1 MLDWMKKL
9 FNKEEEQTAM
19 NKEVPKQIESQ
30 PKIPRVNHYTE
41 AREAQMASRNA
52 GKCRFPLIPDD
63 GFDEDDV
70 REQPRFEEQHVQSG
84 VYEDQPTQRGIKVE
98 RSRRPYVEKVV
109 ATYEEPEVQYEPD
122 PEPVVKKVSVPSQES
137 SRRPFRPTE
146 MISPIYGYNR
156 PSVEKKVEKQEEEKE
171 REDLEISVEG
181 KSVVDAWLEKKGYT
195 LSAFSEGQTT
205 TPSSSGRA
213 GNQQEEQ
220 NHSKKEEKSV
230 VDQWLEKN
238 GYEIERQEPVVEEK
252 EVVQEINTPQE
263 VSADEFLHKTI
274 AERTEDAGKE
284 KDVVVSNENSLQ
296 EELVDSQVEH
306 EDTILAEEM
315 KCNTEIEKQT
325 SEESVIVKAEEK
337 LEETIIVE
345 IPEEFAEIAETEEP
359 EVEVTAETEESEEV
373 EVTAETEE
381 SEEVEVIAEA
391 EESEEVEVTAETEE
405 SEEVEVTAETEESEE
420 VEVTAEAEES
430 EEVEVTAETEEF
442 EEVKVIA
449 EAEESEEAEVTTE
462 TEESEEVEEIAET
475 EESEEVEEIAEAEE
489 SEEVEVIAEAE
500 ESEEVEVTT
509 ETEESEEVE
518 VTAETEESEEVEVTA
533 EAEESEEVEVTAET
547 EEFEEVKVI
556 AEAEESEEAEVTTE
570 TEESEEVEEI
580 AETEE
585 SEEVE
590 EIAEAEESEEV
601 EVIAEA
607 EESEEVEVT
616 TETEESEEVEVTAE
630 TEESEEVEVTAEAEE
645 SEEVEVTAE
654 TEEFEEV
661 KVIAE
666 AEESEEVE
674 EIAEA
679 EESEVEAFV
688 ELEETQPEMVLDE
701 AIEQKSEF
709 IHVAEADEQTK
720 KDVQSFANVLI
731 AETEENKLVVEE
743 ALVAEEQPVVEEAPI
758 AEGKPVVEEAPVA
771 EEQLVVEEALVAE
784 EQPVVEEAPIA
795 EGKSVVEEAPVAEE
809 QLVVEET
816 TIAEEKPV
824 VPKEEPKREKKRH
837 VPFNVVM
844 LKQDRTRLMERHAAR
859 TSVMQ
864 PSMGERVENKPVH
877 QVEESPVQQVVVE
890 SRVEEQPVKQVVVDP
905 QVEEQP
911 MQQVVVE
918 PQVEEQPMQQVVVE
932 PQVKEQPMQQVVVEP
947 QVEVQPMQQVVVEP
961 QVKEQPMQQVV
972 VEPQVKEQ
980 PMQQVVVEPQVEE
993 QLGQQM
999 VVESQV
1005 EEKPMQQVVVE
1016 QVQKP
1021 ISSTEVQEKAYVV
1034 NQRENDMRNVLQTP
1048 PTYTVPPLALL
1059 SIPRQAA
1066 LDNKEWLEEQKEL
1079 LDTTFNNF
1087 HVGAHVINVSQGPAV
1102 TRFEVQPDPGVK
1114 VNKITNLSDDIK
1126 LSLAAKD
1133 IRIEA
1138 PIPGKSAIGIE
1149 VPNKESKP
1157 VFLREILRSPVFTK
1171 SESPLTVALG
1181 LDISGDPIVTDI
1193 RKMPHGLIAG
1203 ATGSGKSVC
1212 INAILTSILYKAKP
1226 HEVKLMLI
1234 DPKMVEL
1241 APYNSVPHLVAPV
1254 ITDVKAATAALKWAV
1269 EEMERRYELFAHAG
1283 ARDLTRYNT
1292 IVSEREI
1299 PGETLPYIVIVIDE
1313 LADLMMVAPGDV
1325 EEAICRIA
1333 QKARACG
1340 IHLLVATQRPS
1351 VDVITGLIKSN
1362 IPTRIA
1368 FTVSS
1373 QVDSRTIIDIGGAEK
1388 LLGRGDML
1396 FLGNG
1401 TSKPV
1406 RVQGVYVSDDEIE
1419 KTVDHVKKQMKP
1431 NYLFQQEDLLAK
1443 TEQSESEDELF
1454 FDACQFV
1461 VEQGGASTSSVQ
1473 RKFRI
1478 GYNRAA
1484 RLIEEM
1490 ESQGIISEARGT
1502 KPRDVLISEDEFAAM
1517 QETNV

>member
-1 MLDWMKKL
+1 M
-9 FNKEEEQTAM
+9 
-19 NKEVPKQIESQ
+19 
-30 PKIPRVNHYTE
+30 TE
-41 AREAQMASRNA
+41 AEETEA
-52 GKCRFPLIPDD
+52 
-63 GFDEDDV
+63 
-70 REQPRFEEQHVQSG
+70 EET
-84 VYEDQPTQRGIKVE
+84 E
-98 RSRRPYVEKVV
+98 
-109 ATYEEPEVQYEPD
+109 AEE
-122 PEPVVKKVSVPSQES
+122 
-137 SRRPFRPTE
+137 TE
-146 MISPIYGYNR
+146 
-156 PSVEKKVEKQEEEKE
+156 
-171 REDLEISVEG
+171 
-181 KSVVDAWLEKKGYT
+181 A
-195 LSAFSEGQTT
+195 
-205 TPSSSGRA
+205 
-213 GNQQEEQ
+213 
-220 NHSKKEEKSV
+220 
-230 VDQWLEKN
+230 
-238 GYEIERQEPVVEEK
+238 PVVETF
-252 EVVQEINTPQE
+252 V
-263 VSADEFLHKTI
+263 A
-274 AERTEDAGKE
+274 
-284 KDVVVSNENSLQ
+284 
-296 EELVDSQVEH
+296 
-306 EDTILAEEM
+306 
-315 KCNTEIEKQT
+315 
-325 SEESVIVKAEEK
+325 
-337 LEETIIVE
+337 LEEIQQE
-345 IPEEFAEIAETEEP
+345 D
-359 EVEVTAETEESEEV
+359 EV
-373 EVTAETEE
+373 
-381 SEEVEVIAEA
+381 
-391 EESEEVEVTAETEE
+391 
-405 SEEVEVTAETEESEE
+405 
-420 VEVTAEAEES
+420 
-430 EEVEVTAETEEF
+430 
-442 EEVKVIA
+442 
-449 EAEESEEAEVTTE
+449 
-462 TEESEEVEEIAET
+462 
-475 EESEEVEEIAEAEE
+475 
-489 SEEVEVIAEAE
+489 
-500 ESEEVEVTT
+500 
-509 ETEESEEVE
+509 
-518 VTAETEESEEVEVTA
+518 
-533 EAEESEEVEVTAET
+533 
-547 EEFEEVKVI
+547 
-556 AEAEESEEAEVTTE
+556 
-570 TEESEEVEEI
+570 
-580 AETEE
+580 
-585 SEEVE
+585 
-590 EIAEAEESEEV
+590 
-601 EVIAEA
+601 
-607 EESEEVEVT
+607 
-616 TETEESEEVEVTAE
+616 
-630 TEESEEVEVTAEAEE
+630 
-645 SEEVEVTAE
+645 
-654 TEEFEEV
+654 
-661 KVIAE
+661 
-666 AEESEEVE
+666 
-674 EIAEA
+674 
-679 EESEVEAFV
+679 
-688 ELEETQPEMVLDE
+688 
-701 AIEQKSEF
+701 IEQKSEF

-720 KDVQSFANVLI
+720 NDVQSFANVLI
-731 AETEENKLVVEE
+731 AETEENRRVVEE
-743 ALVAEEQPVVEEAPI
+743 ASVAEEQ
-758 AEGKPVVEEAPVA
+758 
-771 EEQLVVEEALVAE
+771 
-784 EQPVVEEAPIA
+784 
-795 EGKSVVEEAPVAEE
+795 SVVEEAPVAEE
-809 QLVVEET
+809 Q
-816 TIAEEKPV
+816 PV
-824 VPKEEPKREKKRH
+824 VQKEEPKREKKRH

-859 TSVMQ
+859 TKAMQ
-864 PSMGERVENKPVH
+864 PSVDVRVENKPV
-877 QVEESPVQQVVVE
+877 QQEVVE
-890 SRVEEQPVKQVVVDP
+890 PQVEEQPVQQEVVEP

-918 PQVEEQPMQQVVVE
+918 PQVEEQP
-932 PQVKEQPMQQVVVEP
+932 
-947 QVEVQPMQQVVVEP
+947 VQRV
-961 QVKEQPMQQVV
+961 
-972 VEPQVKEQ
+972 
-980 PMQQVVVEPQVEE
+980 
-993 QLGQQM
+993 

-1005 EEKPMQQVVVE
+1005 EQPIQQVVVE

-1021 ISSTEVQEKAYVV
+1021 ISSTEVKEKAYVV
-1034 NQRENDMRNVLQTP
+1034 NQRENDMRNVLHTP

-1059 SIPRQAA
+1059 SIPQQTA
-1066 LDNKEWLEEQKEL
+1066 LDNTEWLEEQKEL

-1406 RVQGVYVSDDEIE
+1406 RIQGVYVSDDEIE
-1419 KTVDHVKKQMKP
+1419 KTVDHVRKQMKP
-1431 NYLFQQEDLLAK
+1431 NYLFKQEDLLAK
-1443 TEQSESEDELF
+1443 TEQAESEDELF

-1490 ESQGIISEARGT
+1490 ESQGIISEGRGT

>member
-1 MLDWMKKL
+1 
-9 FNKEEEQTAM
+9 
-19 NKEVPKQIESQ
+19 
-30 PKIPRVNHYTE
+30 
-41 AREAQMASRNA
+41 
-52 GKCRFPLIPDD
+52 
-63 GFDEDDV
+63 
-70 REQPRFEEQHVQSG
+70 
-84 VYEDQPTQRGIKVE
+84 
-98 RSRRPYVEKVV
+98 
-109 ATYEEPEVQYEPD
+109 
-122 PEPVVKKVSVPSQES
+122 
-137 SRRPFRPTE
+137 
-146 MISPIYGYNR
+146 
-156 PSVEKKVEKQEEEKE
+156 
-171 REDLEISVEG
+171 
-181 KSVVDAWLEKKGYT
+181 
-195 LSAFSEGQTT
+195 
-205 TPSSSGRA
+205 
-213 GNQQEEQ
+213 
-220 NHSKKEEKSV
+220 
-230 VDQWLEKN
+230 
-238 GYEIERQEPVVEEK
+238 
-252 EVVQEINTPQE
+252 
-263 VSADEFLHKTI
+263 
-274 AERTEDAGKE
+274 
-284 KDVVVSNENSLQ
+284 
-296 EELVDSQVEH
+296 
-306 EDTILAEEM
+306 
-315 KCNTEIEKQT
+315 
-325 SEESVIVKAEEK
+325 
-337 LEETIIVE
+337 
-345 IPEEFAEIAETEEP
+345 
-359 EVEVTAETEESEEV
+359 
-373 EVTAETEE
+373 

-391 EESEEVEVTAETEE
+391 EESEEVEV
-405 SEEVEVTAETEESEE
+405 
-420 VEVTAEAEES
+420 
-430 EEVEVTAETEEF
+430 
-442 EEVKVIA
+442 
-449 EAEESEEAEVTTE
+449 
-462 TEESEEVEEIAET
+462 IAET
-475 EESEEVEEIAEAEE
+475 EEL
-489 SEEVEVIAEAE
+489 EEVEVIAE
-500 ESEEVEVTT
+500 
-509 ETEESEEVE
+509 TEEL
-518 VTAETEESEEVEVTA
+518 
-533 EAEESEEVEVTAET
+533 
-547 EEFEEVKVI
+547 
-556 AEAEESEEAEVTTE
+556 
-570 TEESEEVEEI
+570 
-580 AETEE
+580 
-585 SEEVE
+585 
-590 EIAEAEESEEV
+590 EEV
-601 EVIAEA
+601 EVIAET
-607 EESEEVEVT
+607 EELEEVEVIA
-616 TETEESEEVEVTAE
+616 ETEELEEVEVIAE
-630 TEESEEVEVTAEAEE
+630 TEELEEVEVIAETEE
-645 SEEVEVTAE
+645 LEEVEVIAE
-654 TEEFEEV
+654 TKAPVVETFV
-661 KVIAE
+661 AL
-666 AEESEEVE
+666 E
-674 EIAEA
+674 EIQQED
-679 EESEVEAFV
+679 EV
-688 ELEETQPEMVLDE
+688 
-701 AIEQKSEF
+701 IEQNSEF

-720 KDVQSFANVLI
+720 NDVQSFANVLI
-731 AETEENKLVVEE
+731 AETEENKRVEEEAPVVEE
-743 ALVAEEQPVVEEAPI
+743 QSVEEEVPVVQEQPVV
-758 AEGKPVVEEAPVA
+758 K
-771 EEQLVVEEALVAE
+771 
-784 EQPVVEEAPIA
+784 
-795 EGKSVVEEAPVAEE
+795 
-809 QLVVEET
+809 
-816 TIAEEKPV
+816 
-824 VPKEEPKREKKRH
+824 KEEPKREKKRH

-859 TSVMQ
+859 ANAMQ
-864 PSMGERVENKPVH
+864 PSANVRVENKPVQQEVAEPQVEEQPMQQVVVES
-877 QVEESPVQQVVVE
+877 QVEESPVQQVVAEPQVE
-890 SRVEEQPVKQVVVDP
+890 ESPVQQAVAEPQVEEQPMQQVVAEP

-918 PQVEEQPMQQVVVE
+918 PQVEESPVQQAVAE
-932 PQVKEQPMQQVVVEP
+932 PQVEEQPMQQVVAEP
-947 QVEVQPMQQVVVEP
+947 QVE
-961 QVKEQPMQQVV
+961 EQPMQQVV
-972 VEPQVKEQ
+972 AEPQVEEQ
-980 PMQQVVVEPQVEE
+980 PMQQVVAEPQVEE
-993 QLGQQM
+993 Q
-999 VVESQV
+999 
-1005 EEKPMQQVVVE
+1005 PMQQVVVE
-1016 QVQKP
+1016 QVQKS
-1021 ISSTEVQEKAYVV
+1021 ISSTEPKEKAYVV
-1034 NQRENDMRNVLQTP
+1034 NQRENDMRNVLHTP

-1059 SIPRQAA
+1059 SIPQQSA
-1066 LDNKEWLEEQKEL
+1066 LDNTEWLDEQKEL

-1269 EEMERRYELFAHAG
+1269 DEMERRYELFAHAG

-1292 IVSEREI
+1292 IVSERDI

-1419 KTVDHVKKQMKP
+1419 KTVDHVRKQMKP
-1431 NYLFQQEDLLAK
+1431 NYLFKQEDLLAK
-1443 TEQSESEDELF
+1443 TEQAESEDELF

>member
-19 NKEVPKQIESQ
+19 NKEVQKQVESQ

-52 GKCRFPLIPDD
+52 GKCRFPLVPDN
-63 GFDEDDV
+63 GFDEEDV
-70 REQPRFEEQHVQSG
+70 IETGRFEEQPVQAVTYKES
-84 VYEDQPTQRGIKVE
+84 PIQRGIKVE
-98 RSRRPYVEKVV
+98 RSRRQYVEKVV
-109 ATYEEPEVQYEPD
+109 STYEEPEMQYEPER
-122 PEPVVKKVSVPSQES
+122 EPVVKKASTPAQES
-137 SRRPFRPTE
+137 NRRPFRPTE

-156 PSVEKKVEKQEEEKE
+156 PSVEKKEEKQEEVKE

-195 LSAFSEGQTT
+195 LSDFSEGQAPT
-205 TPSSSGRA
+205 SSSHERVDEQD
-213 GNQQEEQ
+213 QQ
-220 NHSKKEEKSV
+220 SKKEEKSV

-238 GYEIERQEPVVEEK
+238 GYEIERQEPIVEEK
-252 EVVQEINTPQE
+252 EVAQEMSAPQE
-263 VSADEFLHKTI
+263 VPAAELLHETI
-274 AERTEDAGKE
+274 AERMEDAKQE
-284 KDVVVSNENSLQ
+284 KDVVVENVLQTESLA
-296 EELVDSQVEH
+296 SKVEH
-306 EDTILAEEM
+306 EDTILSEEM
-315 KCNTEIEKQT
+315 KRNTEIDQPTIEVEKQAP
-325 SEESVIVKAEEK
+325 EESVIVKAEEK

-345 IPEEFAEIAETEEP
+345 IPEEFEEVDVITETEESE
-359 EVEVTAETEESEEV
+359 EVEVIAEAEESEEVEVEVIAETEESEEV
-373 EVTAETEE
+373 EVIAETEESEEVEVIAETEE

-391 EESEEVEVTAETEE
+391 EESEEVEVIAETEE
-405 SEEVEVTAETEESEE
+405 SEEVEVIAETEESEE
-420 VEVTAEAEES
+420 VEV
-430 EEVEVTAETEEF
+430 
-442 EEVKVIA
+442 
-449 EAEESEEAEVTTE
+449 
-462 TEESEEVEEIAET
+462 IAET
-475 EESEEVEEIAEAEE
+475 EESEEVEVIAEAEE

-500 ESEEVEVTT
+500 ESEEVEVI
-509 ETEESEEVE
+509 
-518 VTAETEESEEVEVTA
+518 AETKA
-533 EAEESEEVEVTAET
+533 P
-547 EEFEEVKVI
+547 
-556 AEAEESEEAEVTTE
+556 EEAEPV
-570 TEESEEVEEI
+570 V
-580 AETEE
+580 
-585 SEEVE
+585 
-590 EIAEAEESEEV
+590 
-601 EVIAEA
+601 
-607 EESEEVEVT
+607 
-616 TETEESEEVEVTAE
+616 
-630 TEESEEVEVTAEAEE
+630 
-645 SEEVEVTAE
+645 
-654 TEEFEEV
+654 
-661 KVIAE
+661 
-666 AEESEEVE
+666 
-674 EIAEA
+674 
-679 EESEVEAFV
+679 
-688 ELEETQPEMVLDE
+688 LEETQQEMVLNE
-701 AIEQKSEF
+701 AIEQKNEF

-720 KDVQSFANVLI
+720 KDVQSFADVLI
-731 AETEENKLVVEE
+731 AEEAAIEEEQSVVEE
-743 ALVAEEQPVVEEAPI
+743 AVIEEEQPVVEEAVI
-758 AEGKPVVEEAPVA
+758 E
-771 EEQLVVEEALVAE
+771 E
-784 EQPVVEEAPIA
+784 EQPVVEEAVIEEEQPVVEEAVIEEAVIEEEQPVA
-795 EGKSVVEEAPVAEE
+795 EETPVVEEPPVVEEAAIEEEQSVVEETPVVEEQRVVEETVIEEEQPVAEE
-809 QLVVEET
+809 TPV
-816 TIAEEKPV
+816 AEEPPV
-824 VPKEEPKREKKRH
+824 VQKEEPKREKKRH

-844 LKQDRTRLMERHAAR
+844 LKQDRARLVERHAAR
-859 TSVMQ
+859 TNAMQ
-864 PSMGERVENKPVH
+864 PSMKERVENKPVH
-877 QVEESPVQQVVVE
+877 
-890 SRVEEQPVKQVVVDP
+890 

-932 PQVKEQPMQQVVVEP
+932 PQVEEQPMQQVA
-947 QVEVQPMQQVVVEP
+947 
-961 QVKEQPMQQVV
+961 
-972 VEPQVKEQ
+972 
-980 PMQQVVVEPQVEE
+980 VEPQVEE
-993 QLGQQM
+993 RP
-999 VVESQV
+999 V
-1005 EEKPMQQVVVE
+1005 QQVVAE
-1016 QVQKP
+1016 SQQVQKP
-1021 ISSTEVQEKAYVV
+1021 ISSTEVEEKAYVV
-1034 NQRENDMRNVLQTP
+1034 NQRENDVRNVLQTP
-1048 PTYTVPPLALL
+1048 PTYTIPSLTLL
-1059 SIPRQAA
+1059 SIPQQAA
-1066 LDNKEWLEEQKEL
+1066 LDNTEWLEEQKEL

-1431 NYLFQQEDLLAK
+1431 NYLFKQEDLLAK
-1443 TEQSESEDELF
+1443 TEQAESEDELF
-1454 FDACQFV
+1454 LDACQFV

-1490 ESQGIISEARGT
+1490 ESQGIISEGRGT

>member
-1 MLDWMKKL
+1 
-9 FNKEEEQTAM
+9 E
-19 NKEVPKQIESQ
+19 
-30 PKIPRVNHYTE
+30 
-41 AREAQMASRNA
+41 
-52 GKCRFPLIPDD
+52 
-63 GFDEDDV
+63 
-70 REQPRFEEQHVQSG
+70 
-84 VYEDQPTQRGIKVE
+84 
-98 RSRRPYVEKVV
+98 
-109 ATYEEPEVQYEPD
+109 
-122 PEPVVKKVSVPSQES
+122 
-137 SRRPFRPTE
+137 
-146 MISPIYGYNR
+146 
-156 PSVEKKVEKQEEEKE
+156 
-171 REDLEISVEG
+171 
-181 KSVVDAWLEKKGYT
+181 
-195 LSAFSEGQTT
+195 
-205 TPSSSGRA
+205 
-213 GNQQEEQ
+213 
-220 NHSKKEEKSV
+220 
-230 VDQWLEKN
+230 
-238 GYEIERQEPVVEEK
+238 
-252 EVVQEINTPQE
+252 
-263 VSADEFLHKTI
+263 
-274 AERTEDAGKE
+274 
-284 KDVVVSNENSLQ
+284 
-296 EELVDSQVEH
+296 
-306 EDTILAEEM
+306 
-315 KCNTEIEKQT
+315 
-325 SEESVIVKAEEK
+325 
-337 LEETIIVE
+337 
-345 IPEEFAEIAETEEP
+345 
-359 EVEVTAETEESEEV
+359 EVEVITETEESEEV
-373 EVTAETEE
+373 EVITETEE

-391 EESEEVEVTAETEE
+391 EESEEAE
-405 SEEVEVTAETEESEE
+405 
-420 VEVTAEAEES
+420 
-430 EEVEVTAETEEF
+430 
-442 EEVKVIA
+442 VIA
-449 EAEESEEAEVTTE
+449 EV
-462 TEESEEVEEIAET
+462 
-475 EESEEVEEIAEAEE
+475 EE

-500 ESEEVEVTT
+500 ESEE
-509 ETEESEEVE
+509 
-518 VTAETEESEEVEVTA
+518 A
-533 EAEESEEVEVTAET
+533 
-547 EEFEEVKVI
+547 
-556 AEAEESEEAEVTTE
+556 
-570 TEESEEVEEI
+570 
-580 AETEE
+580 
-585 SEEVE
+585 
-590 EIAEAEESEEV
+590 
-601 EVIAEA
+601 EVIAEINA
-607 EESEEVEVT
+607 PVVETFV
-616 TETEESEEVEVTAE
+616 AL
-630 TEESEEVEVTAEAEE
+630 
-645 SEEVEVTAE
+645 
-654 TEEFEEV
+654 
-661 KVIAE
+661 
-666 AEESEEVE
+666 E
-674 EIAEA
+674 EIQQE
-679 EESEVEAFV
+679 
-688 ELEETQPEMVLDE
+688 DE

-720 KDVQSFANVLI
+720 KDVQSFADVLI
-731 AETEENKLVVEE
+731 AE
-743 ALVAEEQPVVEEAPI
+743 EQ
-758 AEGKPVVEEAPVA
+758 PVVEEAPVA
-771 EEQLVVEEALVAE
+771 EEQ
-784 EQPVVEEAPIA
+784 Q
-795 EGKSVVEEAPVAEE
+795 VVEEAPVVEEQSVVEEQPVAEETLVAEE
-809 QLVVEET
+809 QRVVEEAPVVEEQSVVEEQPV
-816 TIAEEKPV
+816 AEETPV
-824 VPKEEPKREKKRH
+824 AEEQPLVQKEEPKREKKRH

-859 TSVMQ
+859 ANAMQ
-864 PSMGERVENKPVH
+864 PSANVRVENKPVQQEVAEP
-877 QVEESPVQQVVVE
+877 QVEEHSVQQEVAEPQVEEHSVQQVVAEPQVEEHLVQQVVAEPQVEERPVQQVVAE
-890 SRVEEQPVKQVVVDP
+890 P
-905 QVEEQP
+905 QVEERP
-911 MQQVVVE
+911 VQQVVAEPQVEEHPVQQVVAE
-918 PQVEEQPMQQVVVE
+918 PQVEEQPI
-932 PQVKEQPMQQVVVEP
+932 
-947 QVEVQPMQQVVVEP
+947 
-961 QVKEQPMQQVV
+961 
-972 VEPQVKEQ
+972 
-980 PMQQVVVEPQVEE
+980 
-993 QLGQQM
+993 
-999 VVESQV
+999 
-1005 EEKPMQQVVVE
+1005 QQVVVE

-1034 NQRENDMRNVLQTP
+1034 NQRENDMRNVLHTP

-1059 SIPRQAA
+1059 SIPQQSA
-1066 LDNKEWLEEQKEL
+1066 LDNTEWLEEQKEL

-1431 NYLFQQEDLLAK
+1431 NYLFKQEDLLAK
-1443 TEQSESEDELF
+1443 TEQAESEDELF
-1454 FDACQFV
+1454 FEACQFV

-1490 ESQGIISEARGT
+1490 QSQGIISEARGT

>member
-19 NKEVPKQIESQ
+19 NKEVPKQVESQ

-52 GKCRFPLIPDD
+52 GKCRFPLVPDN
-63 GFDEDDV
+63 GFDEEDV
-70 REQPRFEEQHVQSG
+70 IETGHFEEQPVQA
-84 VYEDQPTQRGIKVE
+84 VTYENEPIQRGIKVE
-98 RSRRPYVEKVV
+98 RSRRQYVEKVV
-109 ATYEEPEVQYEPD
+109 STYEEPEMQYEPER
-122 PEPVVKKVSVPSQES
+122 EPVVKKASTPAQES
-137 SRRPFRPTE
+137 NRRPFRPTE

-156 PSVEKKVEKQEEEKE
+156 PSVEKKEEKQEEVKE

-195 LSAFSEGQTT
+195 LSDFSEGQAQT
-205 TPSSSGRA
+205 SSSHRA
-213 GNQQEEQ
+213 ANEQGEQQYEE
-220 NHSKKEEKSV
+220 SKKEEKSV

-238 GYEIERQEPVVEEK
+238 GYEIERQEPIVEEK
-252 EVVQEINTPQE
+252 EVVQEMSAPQE
-263 VSADEFLHKTI
+263 VPAAELLHETI
-274 AERTEDAGKE
+274 AERMEGAKQE
-284 KDVVVSNENSLQ
+284 SDVVDKNILQ
-296 EELVDSQVEH
+296 EELVDSKVEH
-306 EDTILAEEM
+306 EDTILSEEI
-315 KCNTEIEKQT
+315 KRSTEIEQPTIEVEKQAP
-325 SEESVIVKAEEK
+325 EESVIVKAEEK
-337 LEETIIVE
+337 LEETIVVE
-345 IPEEFAEIAETEEP
+345 IPEEVEVIAEAEEP
-359 EVEVTAETEESEEV
+359 
-373 EVTAETEE
+373 
-381 SEEVEVIAEA
+381 EEVEVIAEA
-391 EESEEVEVTAETEE
+391 EESEEVEV
-405 SEEVEVTAETEESEE
+405 
-420 VEVTAEAEES
+420 
-430 EEVEVTAETEEF
+430 
-442 EEVKVIA
+442 
-449 EAEESEEAEVTTE
+449 
-462 TEESEEVEEIAET
+462 IAET
-475 EESEEVEEIAEAEE
+475 EEP
-489 SEEVEVIAEAE
+489 EEVEVIAEAE
-500 ESEEVEVTT
+500 ESEEVEV
-509 ETEESEEVE
+509 
-518 VTAETEESEEVEVTA
+518 
-533 EAEESEEVEVTAET
+533 
-547 EEFEEVKVI
+547 
-556 AEAEESEEAEVTTE
+556 
-570 TEESEEVEEI
+570 I

-585 SEEVE
+585 QEEVE
-590 EIAEAEESEEV
+590 VIAETEEPEEV

-607 EESEEVEVT
+607 EEPEEVEPV
-616 TETEESEEVEVTAE
+616 A
-630 TEESEEVEVTAEAEE
+630 
-645 SEEVEVTAE
+645 
-654 TEEFEEV
+654 
-661 KVIAE
+661 
-666 AEESEEVE
+666 
-674 EIAEA
+674 
-679 EESEVEAFV
+679 
-688 ELEETQPEMVLDE
+688 LEEMQQEMVLNE
-701 AIEQKSEF
+701 AIEQKNEF
-709 IHVAEADEQTK
+709 IHVAVADEQTE
-720 KDVQSFANVLI
+720 KDVQSFADVLI
-731 AETEENKLVVEE
+731 AEEQSVVEETPIVEEQPVAEEAPVVEEQSVVEETPVVEGQSVVEE
-743 ALVAEEQPVVEEAPI
+743 APVVEGQSVVEEAPI
-758 AEGKPVVEEAPVA
+758 AEEQPVAEETSVVEEQPVAEETSVVEEQPVAEEAPV
-771 EEQLVVEEALVAE
+771 VE
-784 EQPVVEEAPIA
+784 EQPVV
-795 EGKSVVEEAPVAEE
+795 
-809 QLVVEET
+809 Q
-816 TIAEEKPV
+816 
-824 VPKEEPKREKKRH
+824 KEEPKREKKRH

-844 LKQDRTRLMERHAAR
+844 LKQDRARLMERHASR
-859 TSVMQ
+859 TNVMQ
-864 PSMGERVENKPVH
+864 SSMSERVENKPVH
-877 QVEESPVQQVVVE
+877 QVEEQ
-890 SRVEEQPVKQVVVDP
+890 P
-905 QVEEQP
+905 QVEEKPMQQVIVEPQVEEKQMQQVVEPQVEEKP

-918 PQVEEQPMQQVVVE
+918 PQVEEQPMQQV
-932 PQVKEQPMQQVVVEP
+932 M
-947 QVEVQPMQQVVVEP
+947 
-961 QVKEQPMQQVV
+961 
-972 VEPQVKEQ
+972 
-980 PMQQVVVEPQVEE
+980 VEPQVEE
-993 QLGQQM
+993 QQMQQVM
-999 VVESQV
+999 VEPQV
-1005 EEKPMQQVVVE
+1005 EEAQPVQQVVAE

-1021 ISSTEVQEKAYVV
+1021 ISSTEVEEKAYVV
-1034 NQRENDMRNVLQTP
+1034 NQRENDVRNVLQTP
-1048 PTYTVPPLALL
+1048 PTYTIPPLTLL
-1059 SIPRQAA
+1059 SIPQQAA
-1066 LDNKEWLEEQKEL
+1066 LDNTEWLEEQKEL

-1431 NYLFQQEDLLAK
+1431 NYLFKQEDLLAK
-1443 TEQSESEDELF
+1443 TEQAESEDELF
-1454 FDACQFV
+1454 LDACQFV

-1490 ESQGIISEARGT
+1490 ESQGIISEGRGT

>member
-19 NKEVPKQIESQ
+19 NKEVPKQVESQ

-52 GKCRFPLIPDD
+52 GKCRFPLVPDN
-63 GFDEDDV
+63 GFDEEDV
-70 REQPRFEEQHVQSG
+70 IETGHFEEQPVRA
-84 VYEDQPTQRGIKVE
+84 VTYENQPVQRGIKVE
-98 RSRRPYVEKVV
+98 RSRRQYVEKVV
-109 ATYEEPEVQYEPD
+109 STYEEPEMQYEPER
-122 PEPVVKKVSVPSQES
+122 EPVVKKASAPSQES
-137 SRRPFRPTE
+137 NRRPFRPTE

-156 PSVEKKVEKQEEEKE
+156 PSVEKKEEKQEEVKE

-181 KSVVDAWLEKKGYT
+181 KSVVDAWLEKKGYK
-195 LSAFSEGQTT
+195 LSDFSEGQAPT
-205 TPSSSGRA
+205 SSSHRA
-213 GNQQEEQ
+213 ANQQGEQQYEE
-220 NHSKKEEKSV
+220 NKKEEKSV

-238 GYEIERQEPVVEEK
+238 GYEIERQVPLVEEK
-252 EVVQEINTPQE
+252 EVIQEMSTPQE
-263 VSADEFLHKTI
+263 VSADELLHKTV
-274 AERTEDAGKE
+274 ADQMESAKLE
-284 KDVVVSNENSLQ
+284 KDVVVLNENNLQ
-296 EELVDSQVEH
+296 EELVASKVEH
-306 EDTILAEEM
+306 EDTILSEEI
-315 KCNTEIEKQT
+315 KRNTEIKQPTIEVEKQAP
-325 SEESVIVKAEEK
+325 EESVIVKAEEK

-345 IPEEFAEIAETEEP
+345 IPEEVSKVEVIAETEELE
-359 EVEVTAETEESEEV
+359 EVVMETEAPEEV
-373 EVTAETEE
+373 EVIAEAKELEEVEVIAETEE

-391 EESEEVEVTAETEE
+391 EESEEAEVIAETEE
-405 SEEVEVTAETEESEE
+405 SEEVEV
-420 VEVTAEAEES
+420 
-430 EEVEVTAETEEF
+430 
-442 EEVKVIA
+442 
-449 EAEESEEAEVTTE
+449 
-462 TEESEEVEEIAET
+462 IAET
-475 EESEEVEEIAEAEE
+475 EE

-500 ESEEVEVTT
+500 ESEEAEVIT

-518 VTAETEESEEVEVTA
+518 VIAEAKESEEVEVIAEAKESEEVEVIAETEESEEVEV
-533 EAEESEEVEVTAET
+533 
-547 EEFEEVKVI
+547 
-556 AEAEESEEAEVTTE
+556 
-570 TEESEEVEEI
+570 I

-590 EIAEAEESEEV
+590 VIAEAKELEEVEVITETEESEEV

-607 EESEEVEVT
+607 EE
-616 TETEESEEVEVTAE
+616 TE
-630 TEESEEVEVTAEAEE
+630 
-645 SEEVEVTAE
+645 
-654 TEEFEEV
+654 
-661 KVIAE
+661 VIAE
-666 AEESEEVE
+666 TKAPVVETFVALE
-674 EIAEA
+674 EIQQE
-679 EESEVEAFV
+679 
-688 ELEETQPEMVLDE
+688 DE

-731 AETEENKLVVEE
+731 AETEENRRVVEE
-743 ALVAEEQPVVEEAPI
+743 AQVAEEQRVVEEAQVAEEQRVVEEAQVAEEQRVVEEAQVAEEQRVVEEAPVVEEQRVVEETPIAEEQPVV
-758 AEGKPVVEEAPVA
+758 
-771 EEQLVVEEALVAE
+771 Q
-784 EQPVVEEAPIA
+784 
-795 EGKSVVEEAPVAEE
+795 
-809 QLVVEET
+809 
-816 TIAEEKPV
+816 
-824 VPKEEPKREKKRH
+824 KEEPKREKKRH

-859 TSVMQ
+859 ANAMQ
-864 PSMGERVENKPVH
+864 PSANVRVENKPVQQEVAEP
-877 QVEESPVQQVVVE
+877 QVEERPVQQVVAE
-890 SRVEEQPVKQVVVDP
+890 P
-905 QVEEQP
+905 QVEENP

-918 PQVEEQPMQQVVVE
+918 PQVEERPV
-932 PQVKEQPMQQVVVEP
+932 
-947 QVEVQPMQQVVVEP
+947 
-961 QVKEQPMQQVV
+961 
-972 VEPQVKEQ
+972 
-980 PMQQVVVEPQVEE
+980 QQVVVEPQVEE
-993 QLGQQM
+993 RPVQQ
-999 VVESQV
+999 VVAEPQV
-1005 EEKPMQQVVVE
+1005 EERPVQQVVEPQVEERPVQQVAEPQVEEQPMQQVVVE

-1034 NQRENDMRNVLQTP
+1034 NQRENDMRNVLHTP

-1059 SIPRQAA
+1059 SIPQQSA
-1066 LDNKEWLEEQKEL
+1066 LDNTEWLEEQKEL

-1431 NYLFQQEDLLAK
+1431 NYLFKQEDLLAK
-1443 TEQSESEDELF
+1443 TEQAESEDELF
-1454 FDACQFV
+1454 LDACQFV

-1490 ESQGIISEARGT
+1490 ESQGIISEGRGT

>member
-1 MLDWMKKL
+1 
-9 FNKEEEQTAM
+9 
-19 NKEVPKQIESQ
+19 
-30 PKIPRVNHYTE
+30 
-41 AREAQMASRNA
+41 
-52 GKCRFPLIPDD
+52 
-63 GFDEDDV
+63 
-70 REQPRFEEQHVQSG
+70 
-84 VYEDQPTQRGIKVE
+84 
-98 RSRRPYVEKVV
+98 
-109 ATYEEPEVQYEPD
+109 
-122 PEPVVKKVSVPSQES
+122 
-137 SRRPFRPTE
+137 
-146 MISPIYGYNR
+146 
-156 PSVEKKVEKQEEEKE
+156 
-171 REDLEISVEG
+171 
-181 KSVVDAWLEKKGYT
+181 
-195 LSAFSEGQTT
+195 
-205 TPSSSGRA
+205 
-213 GNQQEEQ
+213 
-220 NHSKKEEKSV
+220 
-230 VDQWLEKN
+230 
-238 GYEIERQEPVVEEK
+238 
-252 EVVQEINTPQE
+252 
-263 VSADEFLHKTI
+263 
-274 AERTEDAGKE
+274 
-284 KDVVVSNENSLQ
+284 
-296 EELVDSQVEH
+296 
-306 EDTILAEEM
+306 
-315 KCNTEIEKQT
+315 
-325 SEESVIVKAEEK
+325 
-337 LEETIIVE
+337 
-345 IPEEFAEIAETEEP
+345 
-359 EVEVTAETEESEEV
+359 EVEVIV
-373 EVTAETEE
+373 ETEE

-391 EESEEVEVTAETEE
+391 EEVEVIVET
-405 SEEVEVTAETEESEE
+405 
-420 VEVTAEAEES
+420 
-430 EEVEVTAETEEF
+430 
-442 EEVKVIA
+442 
-449 EAEESEEAEVTTE
+449 
-462 TEESEEVEEIAET
+462 
-475 EESEEVEEIAEAEE
+475 EE

-500 ESEEVEVTT
+500 EVEVIV

-518 VTAETEESEEVEVTA
+518 VIAEAKELEEVEV
-533 EAEESEEVEVTAET
+533 
-547 EEFEEVKVI
+547 I
-556 AEAEESEEAEVTTE
+556 TE
-570 TEESEEVEEI
+570 T
-580 AETEE
+580 
-585 SEEVE
+585 
-590 EIAEAEESEEV
+590 EESEEV

-607 EESEEVEVT
+607 EE
-616 TETEESEEVEVTAE
+616 TE
-630 TEESEEVEVTAEAEE
+630 
-645 SEEVEVTAE
+645 
-654 TEEFEEV
+654 
-661 KVIAE
+661 VIAE
-666 AEESEEVE
+666 TKAPVVETFVALE
-674 EIAEA
+674 EIQQE
-679 EESEVEAFV
+679 
-688 ELEETQPEMVLDE
+688 DE

-731 AETEENKLVVEE
+731 AETEENRRVVEE
-743 ALVAEEQPVVEEAPI
+743 AQVAEEQR
-758 AEGKPVVEEAPVA
+758 VVEEAPVV
-771 EEQLVVEEALVAE
+771 EEQRVVEETPIVE
-784 EQPVVEEAPIA
+784 EQPVV
-795 EGKSVVEEAPVAEE
+795 
-809 QLVVEET
+809 Q
-816 TIAEEKPV
+816 
-824 VPKEEPKREKKRH
+824 KEEPKREKKRH

-859 TSVMQ
+859 ANAMQ
-864 PSMGERVENKPVH
+864 PSANVRVENKPVQQEVAEP
-877 QVEESPVQQVVVE
+877 QVEERPVQQVVAE
-890 SRVEEQPVKQVVVDP
+890 P
-905 QVEEQP
+905 QVEENPMQQVVAEPQVEERPVQQVVAEPQVEERPVQQVVAEPQVEENP

-918 PQVEEQPMQQVVVE
+918 PQVEERPV
-932 PQVKEQPMQQVVVEP
+932 
-947 QVEVQPMQQVVVEP
+947 
-961 QVKEQPMQQVV
+961 
-972 VEPQVKEQ
+972 
-980 PMQQVVVEPQVEE
+980 QQVVVEPQVEE
-993 QLGQQM
+993 RPVQQV
-999 VVESQV
+999 VVEPQV
-1005 EEKPMQQVVVE
+1005 EERPVQQVAEPQVEERPVQQVVAEPQVEEQPMQQVVVE

-1034 NQRENDMRNVLQTP
+1034 NQRENDMRNVLHTP

-1059 SIPRQAA
+1059 SIPQQSA
-1066 LDNKEWLEEQKEL
+1066 LDNTEWLEEQKEL

-1431 NYLFQQEDLLAK
+1431 NYLFKQEDLLAK
-1443 TEQSESEDELF
+1443 TEQAESEDELF
-1454 FDACQFV
+1454 LDACQFV

-1490 ESQGIISEARGT
+1490 ESQGIISEGRGT

>member
-19 NKEVPKQIESQ
+19 NKEVPKQTESQ

-63 GFDEDDV
+63 GFEEDDV
-70 REQPRFEEQHVQSG
+70 KELPHFEEQPVQRG
-84 VYEDQPTQRGIKVE
+84 VYENQPTQRGIKVE

-109 ATYEEPEVQYEPD
+109 STYEEPEVQYEPQR
-122 PEPVVKKVSVPSQES
+122 EPVVKKASVPSQENN
-137 SRRPFRPTE
+137 RRPFRPTE

-156 PSVEKKVEKQEEEKE
+156 PSVEKKVEKQEEEQE

-195 LSAFSEGQTT
+195 LSDFSEGQATNSS
-205 TPSSSGRA
+205 PSHEGVI
-213 GNQQEEQ
+213 QQD
-220 NHSKKEEKSV
+220 KKKEKSV

-238 GYEIERQEPVVEEK
+238 GYEIERQEPLVEEE

-263 VSADEFLHKTI
+263 VSVDELLRKTVT
-274 AERTEDAGKE
+274 ERMGDAKQE
-284 KDVVVSNENSLQ
+284 KDVVVLNESILQ
-296 EELVDSQVEH
+296 EELVDSKVEH
-306 EDTILAEEM
+306 EGTILSEEI
-315 KCNTEIEKQT
+315 KRNTEIEEATIEVEKKIP
-325 SEESVIVKAEEK
+325 EEAVIVKAEEK

-345 IPEEFAEIAETEEP
+345 IPEEFEEVTEAEEP
-359 EVEVTAETEESEEV
+359 EEV
-373 EVTAETEE
+373 EVIAEAEGL
-381 SEEVEVIAEA
+381 EEVEVIAEA
-391 EESEEVEVTAETEE
+391 EEP
-405 SEEVEVTAETEESEE
+405 
-420 VEVTAEAEES
+420 
-430 EEVEVTAETEEF
+430 
-442 EEVKVIA
+442 
-449 EAEESEEAEVTTE
+449 
-462 TEESEEVEEIAET
+462 
-475 EESEEVEEIAEAEE
+475 
-489 SEEVEVIAEAE
+489 EEVEVIAEAE
-500 ESEEVEVTT
+500 EP
-509 ETEESEEVE
+509 
-518 VTAETEESEEVEVTA
+518 
-533 EAEESEEVEVTAET
+533 
-547 EEFEEVKVI
+547 
-556 AEAEESEEAEVTTE
+556 
-570 TEESEEVEEI
+570 
-580 AETEE
+580 
-585 SEEVE
+585 
-590 EIAEAEESEEV
+590 EEV

-607 EESEEVEVT
+607 EEPE
-616 TETEESEEVEVTAE
+616 
-630 TEESEEVEVTAEAEE
+630 EAEP
-645 SEEVEVTAE
+645 VA
-654 TEEFEEV
+654 
-661 KVIAE
+661 
-666 AEESEEVE
+666 
-674 EIAEA
+674 
-679 EESEVEAFV
+679 
-688 ELEETQPEMVLDE
+688 LEETQQEMLLNE
-701 AIEQKSEF
+701 AIEQKNEF
-709 IHVAEADEQTK
+709 IHGADADEQTK

-731 AETEENKLVVEE
+731 AE
-743 ALVAEEQPVVEEAPI
+743 EQPVV
-758 AEGKPVVEEAPVA
+758 
-771 EEQLVVEEALVAE
+771 Q
-784 EQPVVEEAPIA
+784 
-795 EGKSVVEEAPVAEE
+795 
-809 QLVVEET
+809 
-816 TIAEEKPV
+816 
-824 VPKEEPKREKKRH
+824 KEEPKREKKRH

-844 LKQDRTRLMERHAAR
+844 LKQDRARLVERHAAR
-859 TSVMQ
+859 MNAMQ
-864 PSMGERVENKPVH
+864 PSMSERVENKPVH
-877 QVEESPVQQVVVE
+877 QVEEQQ
-890 SRVEEQPVKQVVVDP
+890 
-905 QVEEQP
+905 
-911 MQQVVVE
+911 MQQE
-918 PQVEEQPMQQVVVE
+918 II
-932 PQVKEQPMQQVVVEP
+932 
-947 QVEVQPMQQVVVEP
+947 
-961 QVKEQPMQQVV
+961 
-972 VEPQVKEQ
+972 
-980 PMQQVVVEPQVEE
+980 
-993 QLGQQM
+993 
-999 VVESQV
+999 ESQV

-1016 QVQKP
+1016 PQVEERRVQQVVVEPQVEERRVQQVVVESRVEEQLMQQVVVEPQVGEKPVQQVVVEQVQKP
-1021 ISSTEVQEKAYVV
+1021 NSSTEVQEKAYVV

-1048 PTYTVPPLALL
+1048 PTYAIPPLTLL
-1059 SIPRQAA
+1059 SIPQQAA
-1066 LDNKEWLEEQKEL
+1066 LDNTEWLDEQKEL

-1292 IVSEREI
+1292 IVSGREI

-1419 KTVDHVKKQMKP
+1419 KTVDHVRKQMKP
-1431 NYLFQQEDLLAK
+1431 NYLFKQEDLLAK
-1443 TEQSESEDELF
+1443 TEQAESEDELF

-1490 ESQGIISEARGT
+1490 ESQGIISEGRGT

>member
-9 FNKEEEQTAM
+9 FNKEEEKTVM
-19 NKEVPKQIESQ
+19 NKEVPAQIESQ

-52 GKCRFPLIPDD
+52 GKCRFPLIPDN
-63 GFDEDDV
+63 GFDEEDV
-70 REQPRFEEQHVQSG
+70 REIEHFEERPVQ
-84 VYEDQPTQRGIKVE
+84 VVTYEEPSAQSGIKVE
-98 RSRRPYVEKVV
+98 RSRRLYVEKAVP
-109 ATYEEPEVQYEPD
+109 TYEEPELQYEQEQ
-122 PEPVVKKVSVPSQES
+122 EPIVKKASVPSKES
-137 SRRPFRPTE
+137 NRRPFRPTE

-156 PSVEKKVEKQEEEKE
+156 PSVEKKVVQEEEKE
-171 REDLEISVEG
+171 REDLEISIEG
-181 KSVVDAWLEKKGYT
+181 TSVVDAWLEKKGYT
-195 LSAFSEGQTT
+195 LSDFS
-205 TPSSSGRA
+205 A
-213 GNQQEEQ
+213 G
-220 NHSKKEEKSV
+220 KKEGSSNKEELNEQTQKNSKVKEKSV
-230 VDQWLEKN
+230 VDAWLEKN
-238 GYEIERQEPVVEEK
+238 GYEIESQVPSLEES
-252 EVVQEINTPQE
+252 QSDQL
-263 VSADEFLHKTI
+263 LHKTVGQL
-274 AERTEDAGKE
+274 EEEDTTVQSLQQE
-284 KDVVVSNENSLQ
+284 QDVVELSHKEDSEETLQ
-296 EELVDSQVEH
+296 EESIDSKVENV
-306 EDTILAEEM
+306 ETILREEIE
-315 KCNTEIEKQT
+315 CSTEIEETVAAVVANQAE
-325 SEESVIVKAEEK
+325 EESSEDVVIVKTDEKLQETITIEIPDAFEEELEEATEEAAEE
-337 LEETIIVE
+337 V
-345 IPEEFAEIAETEEP
+345 AEL
-359 EVEVTAETEESEEV
+359 
-373 EVTAETEE
+373 
-381 SEEVEVIAEA
+381 
-391 EESEEVEVTAETEE
+391 
-405 SEEVEVTAETEESEE
+405 
-420 VEVTAEAEES
+420 
-430 EEVEVTAETEEF
+430 
-442 EEVKVIA
+442 
-449 EAEESEEAEVTTE
+449 EESEEAA
-462 TEESEEVEEIAET
+462 EEVAEL
-475 EESEEVEEIAEAEE
+475 
-489 SEEVEVIAEAE
+489 
-500 ESEEVEVTT
+500 
-509 ETEESEEVE
+509 
-518 VTAETEESEEVEVTA
+518 
-533 EAEESEEVEVTAET
+533 
-547 EEFEEVKVI
+547 
-556 AEAEESEEAEVTTE
+556 EESEEATEEVVE
-570 TEESEEVEEI
+570 LEKPEEAAEEVVELEESEEATEEV
-580 AETEE
+580 AELEEAKESAEEVAELEE
-585 SEEVE
+585 SEEATEEVAELEEAKESAEEVVE
-590 EIAEAEESEEV
+590 LEESEEAAEEVV
-601 EVIAEA
+601 ELEKSEEA
-607 EESEEVEVT
+607 IEEVVELEESEEATEEVV
-616 TETEESEEVEVTAE
+616 ESEEAA
-630 TEESEEVEVTAEAEE
+630 EEVAELEEAKEAEE
-645 SEEVEVTAE
+645 VAELEGTKEEEPISQETVIEETMNTDLVENTPVAGQPVISQQE
-654 TEEFEEV
+654 TITF
-661 KVIAE
+661 K
-666 AEESEEVE
+666 
-674 EIAEA
+674 
-679 EESEVEAFV
+679 EESEVFV
-688 ELEETQPEMVLDE
+688 PVSET
-701 AIEQKSEF
+701 
-709 IHVAEADEQTK
+709 DEQTK
-720 KDVQSFANVLI
+720 KDVQNFANVLI
-731 AETEENKLVVEE
+731 EE
-743 ALVAEEQPVVEEAPI
+743 AEEKKQVAEEQP
-758 AEGKPVVEEAPVA
+758 
-771 EEQLVVEEALVAE
+771 AL
-784 EQPVVEEAPIA
+784 QI
-795 EGKSVVEEAPVAEE
+795 
-809 QLVVEET
+809 
-816 TIAEEKPV
+816 
-824 VPKEEPKREKKRH
+824 EEPKREKKRH

-844 LKQDRTRLMERHAAR
+844 LKQDRKKLMERHAAR
-859 TSVMQ
+859 TNVMQ
-864 PSMGERVENKPVH
+864 STVSERVEEKPMQQMVVEPQVEGKPVQQMVVEPQVEEKPVQQMVVEPQVEEKPVQQMVVEP
-877 QVEESPVQQVVVE
+877 QVEESPVQQMVVE
-890 SRVEEQPVKQVVVDP
+890 P
-905 QVEEQP
+905 QVEGKPMQQMVVEPQVEGKP

-918 PQVEEQPMQQVVVE
+918 PQVEE
-932 PQVKEQPMQQVVVEP
+932 
-947 QVEVQPMQQVVVEP
+947 
-961 QVKEQPMQQVV
+961 
-972 VEPQVKEQ
+972 
-980 PMQQVVVEPQVEE
+980 
-993 QLGQQM
+993 
-999 VVESQV
+999 
-1005 EEKPMQQVVVE
+1005 KPMQQVVVK
-1016 QVQKP
+1016 QVQEP
-1021 ISSTEVQEKAYVV
+1021 ISSMEVQEKAYVV

-1048 PTYTVPPLALL
+1048 PTYAIPPLTLL
-1059 SIPRQAA
+1059 SVPQQAA
-1066 LDNKEWLEEQKEL
+1066 LDNTEWLEEQKEL
-1079 LDTTFNNF
+1079 LNTTFNNF

-1292 IVSEREI
+1292 IVSGREI

-1419 KTVDHVKKQMKP
+1419 KTVDHVRKQMKP
-1431 NYLFQQEDLLAK
+1431 NYLFKQEDLLAK
-1443 TEQSESEDELF
+1443 TEQAESEDELF

-1490 ESQGIISEARGT
+1490 ESQGIISEGRGT

>member
-1 MLDWMKKL
+1 
-9 FNKEEEQTAM
+9 
-19 NKEVPKQIESQ
+19 
-30 PKIPRVNHYTE
+30 
-41 AREAQMASRNA
+41 
-52 GKCRFPLIPDD
+52 
-63 GFDEDDV
+63 
-70 REQPRFEEQHVQSG
+70 
-84 VYEDQPTQRGIKVE
+84 
-98 RSRRPYVEKVV
+98 
-109 ATYEEPEVQYEPD
+109 
-122 PEPVVKKVSVPSQES
+122 
-137 SRRPFRPTE
+137 
-146 MISPIYGYNR
+146 
-156 PSVEKKVEKQEEEKE
+156 
-171 REDLEISVEG
+171 
-181 KSVVDAWLEKKGYT
+181 
-195 LSAFSEGQTT
+195 
-205 TPSSSGRA
+205 
-213 GNQQEEQ
+213 
-220 NHSKKEEKSV
+220 
-230 VDQWLEKN
+230 
-238 GYEIERQEPVVEEK
+238 
-252 EVVQEINTPQE
+252 
-263 VSADEFLHKTI
+263 
-274 AERTEDAGKE
+274 
-284 KDVVVSNENSLQ
+284 
-296 EELVDSQVEH
+296 
-306 EDTILAEEM
+306 
-315 KCNTEIEKQT
+315 
-325 SEESVIVKAEEK
+325 
-337 LEETIIVE
+337 
-345 IPEEFAEIAETEEP
+345 
-359 EVEVTAETEESEEV
+359 
-373 EVTAETEE
+373 
-381 SEEVEVIAEA
+381 
-391 EESEEVEVTAETEE
+391 
-405 SEEVEVTAETEESEE
+405 
-420 VEVTAEAEES
+420 
-430 EEVEVTAETEEF
+430 
-442 EEVKVIA
+442 
-449 EAEESEEAEVTTE
+449 
-462 TEESEEVEEIAET
+462 
-475 EESEEVEEIAEAEE
+475 
-489 SEEVEVIAEAE
+489 
-500 ESEEVEVTT
+500 
-509 ETEESEEVE
+509 
-518 VTAETEESEEVEVTA
+518 
-533 EAEESEEVEVTAET
+533 
-547 EEFEEVKVI
+547 
-556 AEAEESEEAEVTTE
+556 
-570 TEESEEVEEI
+570 
-580 AETEE
+580 
-585 SEEVE
+585 
-590 EIAEAEESEEV
+590 
-601 EVIAEA
+601 
-607 EESEEVEVT
+607 
-616 TETEESEEVEVTAE
+616 
-630 TEESEEVEVTAEAEE
+630 
-645 SEEVEVTAE
+645 
-654 TEEFEEV
+654 
-661 KVIAE
+661 
-666 AEESEEVE
+666 
-674 EIAEA
+674 
-679 EESEVEAFV
+679 
-688 ELEETQPEMVLDE
+688 MVLNE
-701 AIEQKSEF
+701 AIEQTNEF
-709 IHVAEADEQTK
+709 IHVAEAEEQAK
-720 KDVQSFANVLI
+720 KDVQSFADVLI
-731 AETEENKLVVEE
+731 AEEQQVVEE
-743 ALVAEEQPVVEEAPI
+743 ARIAEEQRVVEEAPVAEGQQVVEEAPI
-758 AEGKPVVEEAPVA
+758 AE
-771 EEQLVVEEALVAE
+771 EQR
-784 EQPVVEEAPIA
+784 VVEEAPIA
-795 EGKSVVEEAPVAEE
+795 EEQRVVEEARIAEE
-809 QLVVEET
+809 RQVVEET
-816 TIAEEKPV
+816 PVSEEQPIV
-824 VPKEEPKREKKRH
+824 QKEEPKRQKKRH

-859 TSVMQ
+859 VNAMQ
-864 PSMGERVENKPVH
+864 PSMSERVENKPVQ
-877 QVEESPVQQVVVE
+877 QVEEAPVQQVAVDPQVEEKPMQQVVVE
-890 SRVEEQPVKQVVVDP
+890 SRVEER
-905 QVEEQP
+905 P

-918 PQVEEQPMQQVVVE
+918 PQVEEKPIQQVVVESRVEERPMQQVVVD
-932 PQVKEQPMQQVVVEP
+932 P
-947 QVEVQPMQQVVVEP
+947 QVEEKPVQQE
-961 QVKEQPMQQVV
+961 
-972 VEPQVKEQ
+972 
-980 PMQQVVVEPQVEE
+980 VVVEPQVEE
-993 QLGQQM
+993 TPVQQ
-999 VVESQV
+999 VAVDPQV
-1005 EEKPMQQVVVE
+1005 EEKPMQQVVVESRVEEKPMQQVVVESRVEEKPMQQVVVESRMEEKPMQQVVVESQVKERPVQQVVVE

-1048 PTYTVPPLALL
+1048 PTYAVPPLTLL
-1059 SIPRQAA
+1059 SIPQQAA
-1066 LDNKEWLEEQKEL
+1066 LDNTEWLDEQKEL

-1087 HVGAHVINVSQGPAV
+1087 HVRAHVINVSQGPAV

-1292 IVSEREI
+1292 IVSGREI

-1419 KTVDHVKKQMKP
+1419 KTVDHVRKQMKP
-1431 NYLFQQEDLLAK
+1431 NYLFKQEDLLAK
-1443 TEQSESEDELF
+1443 TEQAESEDELF

-1490 ESQGIISEARGT
+1490 ESQGIISEGRGT

>member
-19 NKEVPKQIESQ
+19 NKEVPEQVESQ
-30 PKIPRVNHYTE
+30 SKIPRVNHYTE

-52 GKCRFPLIPDD
+52 GKCRFPLVPDN
-63 GFDEDDV
+63 GFDEEDV
-70 REQPRFEEQHVQSG
+70 IEAGYFEEQPVQA
-84 VYEDQPTQRGIKVE
+84 VTYEDQPIQRGIKVE
-98 RSRRPYVEKVV
+98 RSRRQYVEKVV
-109 ATYEEPEVQYEPD
+109 STYEEPEMQYEPER
-122 PEPVVKKVSVPSQES
+122 EPVVKKASAPTQES
-137 SRRPFRPTE
+137 NRRPFRPTE

-181 KSVVDAWLEKKGYT
+181 KSVVDAWLEKKGYA
-195 LSAFSEGQTT
+195 LSDFSEGQATN
-205 TPSSSGRA
+205 SSSHEGVD
-213 GNQQEEQ
+213 QQDQQ
-220 NHSKKEEKSV
+220 NKKEEKSV

-238 GYEIERQEPVVEEK
+238 GYEIERQEPIVEEK
-252 EVVQEINTPQE
+252 EVVQEI
-263 VSADEFLHKTI
+263 SAPLELPAAELLHETI
-274 AERTEDAGKE
+274 AESMEDAKQE
-284 KDVVVSNENSLQ
+284 SDVVDRNILQ
-296 EELVDSQVEH
+296 EESVDSKVEH
-306 EDTILAEEM
+306 EDTILTEEI
-315 KCNTEIEKQT
+315 KRNTEIEQPTIEVEKQAP
-325 SEESVIVKAEEK
+325 EESVIVKAEEK

-345 IPEEFAEIAETEEP
+345 IPEE
-359 EVEVTAETEESEEV
+359 VEVIAETEESEEV
-373 EVTAETEE
+373 EV
-381 SEEVEVIAEA
+381 
-391 EESEEVEVTAETEE
+391 
-405 SEEVEVTAETEESEE
+405 
-420 VEVTAEAEES
+420 
-430 EEVEVTAETEEF
+430 
-442 EEVKVIA
+442 
-449 EAEESEEAEVTTE
+449 
-462 TEESEEVEEIAET
+462 
-475 EESEEVEEIAEAEE
+475 IAEAEE

-500 ESEEVEVTT
+500 ESEEVEV
-509 ETEESEEVE
+509 
-518 VTAETEESEEVEVTA
+518 
-533 EAEESEEVEVTAET
+533 
-547 EEFEEVKVI
+547 
-556 AEAEESEEAEVTTE
+556 
-570 TEESEEVEEI
+570 I
-580 AETEE
+580 AET
-585 SEEVE
+585 
-590 EIAEAEESEEV
+590 EESEEV

-607 EESEEVEVT
+607 EELEEVEVI
-616 TETEESEEVEVTAE
+616 
-630 TEESEEVEVTAEAEE
+630 AEE
-645 SEEVEVTAE
+645 
-654 TEEFEEV
+654 
-661 KVIAE
+661 
-666 AEESEEVE
+666 
-674 EIAEA
+674 
-679 EESEVEAFV
+679 
-688 ELEETQPEMVLDE
+688 QR
-701 AIEQKSEF
+701 
-709 IHVAEADEQTK
+709 
-720 KDVQSFANVLI
+720 
-731 AETEENKLVVEE
+731 VVEE
-743 ALVAEEQPVVEEAPI
+743 APIAEEQRVVEEAPIAEEQPVVEEAPI
-758 AEGKPVVEEAPVA
+758 AEEQPVVEEAPVA
-771 EEQLVVEEALVAE
+771 EEQQVVEEAPVTEEQQVVEEAPIAEEQRVVEEAPIAE
-784 EQPVVEEAPIA
+784 EQPVVEEAPIV
-795 EGKSVVEEAPVAEE
+795 EEQVVEEAPIAEEQQAVEEAAVAEE
-809 QLVVEET
+809 Q
-816 TIAEEKPV
+816 PV
-824 VPKEEPKREKKRH
+824 VQKEEPKREKKRH

-859 TSVMQ
+859 ANAMQ
-864 PSMGERVENKPVH
+864 SSMSERVENKPVQ
-877 QVEESPVQQVVVE
+877 QVEEKPMQQVMVE
-890 SRVEEQPVKQVVVDP
+890 P
-905 QVEEQP
+905 QVEEKP

-918 PQVEEQPMQQVVVE
+918 PQVEEKPVQQV
-932 PQVKEQPMQQVVVEP
+932 M
-947 QVEVQPMQQVVVEP
+947 
-961 QVKEQPMQQVV
+961 
-972 VEPQVKEQ
+972 
-980 PMQQVVVEPQVEE
+980 VEPQVEE
-993 QLGQQM
+993 
-999 VVESQV
+999 
-1005 EEKPMQQVVVE
+1005 KRMQQVVVE

-1048 PTYTVPPLALL
+1048 PTYAIPPLTLL
-1059 SIPRQAA
+1059 SIPQQSA
-1066 LDNKEWLEEQKEL
+1066 LDNTEWLDEQKEL

-1254 ITDVKAATAALKWAV
+1254 ITDVKAATVALKWAV

-1292 IVSEREI
+1292 IVSGREI

-1431 NYLFQQEDLLAK
+1431 NYLFKQEDLLAK
-1443 TEQSESEDELF
+1443 TEQAESEDELF
-1454 FDACQFV
+1454 FEACQFV

>member
-52 GKCRFPLIPDD
+52 GKCRFPLVPDN
-63 GFDEDDV
+63 GFDEEDESEV
-70 REQPRFEEQHVQSG
+70 NRFEEQPVQG
-84 VYEDQPTQRGIKVE
+84 VAYEEPTAQRGIKVE

-109 ATYEEPEVQYEPD
+109 STYEEPEVQYEPVR
-122 PEPVVKKVSVPSQES
+122 ESVVKKASAPSQES
-137 SRRPFRPTE
+137 NRRPFRPTE

-156 PSVEKKVEKQEEEKE
+156 PSVEKKVEKQEEVKE

-181 KSVVDAWLEKKGYT
+181 KSVVDAWLEKKGYK
-195 LSAFSEGQTT
+195 LSDFSEGQAPT
-205 TPSSSGRA
+205 SSSHRA
-213 GNQQEEQ
+213 ANQQGEQQYEE
-220 NHSKKEEKSV
+220 NKKEEKSV

-238 GYEIERQEPVVEEK
+238 GYEIERQVPLVEEK
-252 EVVQEINTPQE
+252 EVIKEMSTPQE
-263 VSADEFLHKTI
+263 VSADELLHKTV
-274 AERTEDAGKE
+274 AEQMESAKLE
-284 KDVVVSNENSLQ
+284 KDVVVLNENNLQ
-296 EELVDSQVEH
+296 EELVASKVEH
-306 EDTILAEEM
+306 EDTILSEEI
-315 KCNTEIEKQT
+315 KRNTEIKQPTIEVEKQAP
-325 SEESVIVKAEEK
+325 EESVIVKAEEK

-345 IPEEFAEIAETEEP
+345 IPEEVSKVEVIAETEELEEVVMETEAP
-359 EVEVTAETEESEEV
+359 EEVEAEGSEEVEVIAETEEVEVIAETKEPEEVVMETEEVEVIAEAEEVEVIVETEESEEVEVIAEAKESEEVEVIAEAKESEEVEVIAETEESEEV
-373 EVTAETEE
+373 EVIAETEE

-391 EESEEVEVTAETEE
+391 EEVEV
-405 SEEVEVTAETEESEE
+405 
-420 VEVTAEAEES
+420 
-430 EEVEVTAETEEF
+430 
-442 EEVKVIA
+442 
-449 EAEESEEAEVTTE
+449 
-462 TEESEEVEEIAET
+462 IAET
-475 EESEEVEEIAEAEE
+475 EGVEVIAETEG
-489 SEEVEVIAEAE
+489 VEVIAEAE
-500 ESEEVEVTT
+500 ET
-509 ETEESEEVE
+509 
-518 VTAETEESEEVEVTA
+518 
-533 EAEESEEVEVTAET
+533 
-547 EEFEEVKVI
+547 
-556 AEAEESEEAEVTTE
+556 
-570 TEESEEVEEI
+570 
-580 AETEE
+580 
-585 SEEVE
+585 
-590 EIAEAEESEEV
+590 
-601 EVIAEA
+601 EVIAETKA
-607 EESEEVEVT
+607 PVVETFV
-616 TETEESEEVEVTAE
+616 AL
-630 TEESEEVEVTAEAEE
+630 
-645 SEEVEVTAE
+645 
-654 TEEFEEV
+654 
-661 KVIAE
+661 
-666 AEESEEVE
+666 E
-674 EIAEA
+674 EIQQE
-679 EESEVEAFV
+679 
-688 ELEETQPEMVLDE
+688 DE

-731 AETEENKLVVEE
+731 AETEENRRVVEE
-743 ALVAEEQPVVEEAPI
+743 APVVEEQRVVEEAPVVEEQRVVEETPIAEEQPVV
-758 AEGKPVVEEAPVA
+758 
-771 EEQLVVEEALVAE
+771 Q
-784 EQPVVEEAPIA
+784 
-795 EGKSVVEEAPVAEE
+795 
-809 QLVVEET
+809 
-816 TIAEEKPV
+816 
-824 VPKEEPKREKKRH
+824 KEEPKREKKRH

-859 TSVMQ
+859 ANAMQ
-864 PSMGERVENKPVH
+864 PSANVRVENKPVQQEVAEP
-877 QVEESPVQQVVVE
+877 QVEERPVQQVVAE
-890 SRVEEQPVKQVVVDP
+890 P
-905 QVEEQP
+905 QVEENPMQQVVAEPQVEERPVQQVVAEPQVEENPMQQVVAEPQVEERPVQQVVAEPQVEENPMQQVVAEPQVEERPVQQVVAEPQVEENPMQQVVAEPQVEERPVQQVVAEPQVEENPMQQVVAEPQVEERPVQQVVAEPQVEENPMQQVVAEPQVEERPVQQVVAEPQVEENPMQQVVAEPQVEERPVQQVVAEPQVEENP

-918 PQVEEQPMQQVVVE
+918 PQVEERPVQQ
-932 PQVKEQPMQQVVVEP
+932 VVEP
-947 QVEVQPMQQVVVEP
+947 QVEERPV
-961 QVKEQPMQQVV
+961 
-972 VEPQVKEQ
+972 
-980 PMQQVVVEPQVEE
+980 QQVVVEPQVEE
-993 QLGQQM
+993 Q
-999 VVESQV
+999 
-1005 EEKPMQQVVVE
+1005 PMQQVVVE

-1034 NQRENDMRNVLQTP
+1034 NQRENDMRNVLHTP

-1059 SIPRQAA
+1059 SIPQQSA
-1066 LDNKEWLEEQKEL
+1066 LDNTEWLEEQKEL

-1431 NYLFQQEDLLAK
+1431 NYLFKQEDLLAK
-1443 TEQSESEDELF
+1443 TEQAESEDELF
-1454 FDACQFV
+1454 LDACQFV

-1490 ESQGIISEARGT
+1490 ESQGIISEGRGT

>member
-9 FNKEEEQTAM
+9 FNKEEEQTAI

-30 PKIPRVNHYTE
+30 SKIPRVNHYTE

-52 GKCRFPLIPDD
+52 GKCRFPLVPDN
-63 GFDEDDV
+63 GFDEEDV
-70 REQPRFEEQHVQSG
+70 IATGHFEEQPVQ
-84 VYEDQPTQRGIKVE
+84 VVTYENQPTQRGIKVE
-98 RSRRPYVEKVV
+98 RSRRQYVEQVV
-109 ATYEEPEVQYEPD
+109 STYEEPEVQYEPER
-122 PEPVVKKVSVPSQES
+122 EPVVKKASAPSQES
-137 SRRPFRPTE
+137 NRRPFRPTE

-195 LSAFSEGQTT
+195 LSDFSEGQATT
-205 TPSSSGRA
+205 SSSHEGVDQRD
-213 GNQQEEQ
+213 QQ
-220 NHSKKEEKSV
+220 SKEEEKSV

-238 GYEIERQEPVVEEK
+238 GYEIERQEPIVEK
-252 EVVQEINTPQE
+252 EVVQEISAQQAVPAGE
-263 VSADEFLHKTI
+263 VPHQTI
-274 AERTEDAGKE
+274 AERMEDAKQE
-284 KDVVVSNENSLQ
+284 SDVVAKNILQ
-296 EELVDSQVEH
+296 TELVDSKVEH
-306 EDTILAEEM
+306 EDTILSEET
-315 KCNTEIEKQT
+315 KRNTEIEQPTIEVEKQAP
-325 SEESVIVKAEEK
+325 EESVIVKAEEK
-337 LEETIIVE
+337 LEETIVVE
-345 IPEEFAEIAETEEP
+345 IQ
-359 EVEVTAETEESEEV
+359 EEV
-373 EVTAETEE
+373 EVIAETEE
-381 SEEVEVIAEA
+381 SEEVEVIAET
-391 EESEEVEVTAETEE
+391 EESEEVEVIAETEE
-405 SEEVEVTAETEESEE
+405 SEEVEV
-420 VEVTAEAEES
+420 
-430 EEVEVTAETEEF
+430 
-442 EEVKVIA
+442 
-449 EAEESEEAEVTTE
+449 
-462 TEESEEVEEIAET
+462 IAET
-475 EESEEVEEIAEAEE
+475 EELEK
-489 SEEVEVIAEAE
+489 VEVI
-500 ESEEVEVTT
+500 T
-509 ETEESEEVE
+509 ETE
-518 VTAETEESEEVEVTA
+518 AL
-533 EAEESEEVEVTAET
+533 
-547 EEFEEVKVI
+547 
-556 AEAEESEEAEVTTE
+556 EEAEPV
-570 TEESEEVEEI
+570 
-580 AETEE
+580 A
-585 SEEVE
+585 
-590 EIAEAEESEEV
+590 
-601 EVIAEA
+601 
-607 EESEEVEVT
+607 
-616 TETEESEEVEVTAE
+616 
-630 TEESEEVEVTAEAEE
+630 
-645 SEEVEVTAE
+645 
-654 TEEFEEV
+654 
-661 KVIAE
+661 
-666 AEESEEVE
+666 
-674 EIAEA
+674 
-679 EESEVEAFV
+679 
-688 ELEETQPEMVLDE
+688 LEETQQEMVLNE
-701 AIEQKSEF
+701 AIEQTNEF
-709 IHVAEADEQTK
+709 IHVAEAEEQAK
-720 KDVQSFANVLI
+720 KDVQSFADVLI
-731 AETEENKLVVEE
+731 AEEQRVVEE
-743 ALVAEEQPVVEEAPI
+743 APIAEEQPVVEEAPI
-758 AEGKPVVEEAPVA
+758 AE
-771 EEQLVVEEALVAE
+771 EQ
-784 EQPVVEEAPIA
+784 
-795 EGKSVVEEAPVAEE
+795 
-809 QLVVEET
+809 
-816 TIAEEKPV
+816 TIV
-824 VPKEEPKREKKRH
+824 QKEEPKREKKRH

-859 TSVMQ
+859 VNAMQ
-864 PSMGERVENKPVH
+864 SSMSERVENKPVQ
-877 QVEESPVQQVVVE
+877 QVEETPV
-890 SRVEEQPVKQVVVDP
+890 P
-905 QVEEQP
+905 QVEEKP

-918 PQVEEQPMQQVVVE
+918 PQVEERSMQQVVA
-932 PQVKEQPMQQVVVEP
+932 
-947 QVEVQPMQQVVVEP
+947 
-961 QVKEQPMQQVV
+961 
-972 VEPQVKEQ
+972 
-980 PMQQVVVEPQVEE
+980 
-993 QLGQQM
+993 
-999 VVESQV
+999 
-1005 EEKPMQQVVVE
+1005 E

-1048 PTYTVPPLALL
+1048 PTYAIPPLTLL
-1059 SIPRQAA
+1059 SIPQQAA
-1066 LDNKEWLEEQKEL
+1066 LDNTEWLDEQKEL

-1292 IVSEREI
+1292 IVSGREI

-1419 KTVDHVKKQMKP
+1419 KTVDHVRKQMKP
-1431 NYLFQQEDLLAK
+1431 NYLFKQEDLLAK
-1443 TEQSESEDELF
+1443 TEQAESEDELF

-1490 ESQGIISEARGT
+1490 ESQGIISEGRGT

>member
-1 MLDWMKKL
+1 
-9 FNKEEEQTAM
+9 A
-19 NKEVPKQIESQ
+19 
-30 PKIPRVNHYTE
+30 
-41 AREAQMASRNA
+41 
-52 GKCRFPLIPDD
+52 
-63 GFDEDDV
+63 
-70 REQPRFEEQHVQSG
+70 
-84 VYEDQPTQRGIKVE
+84 
-98 RSRRPYVEKVV
+98 
-109 ATYEEPEVQYEPD
+109 
-122 PEPVVKKVSVPSQES
+122 
-137 SRRPFRPTE
+137 
-146 MISPIYGYNR
+146 
-156 PSVEKKVEKQEEEKE
+156 
-171 REDLEISVEG
+171 
-181 KSVVDAWLEKKGYT
+181 
-195 LSAFSEGQTT
+195 
-205 TPSSSGRA
+205 
-213 GNQQEEQ
+213 
-220 NHSKKEEKSV
+220 
-230 VDQWLEKN
+230 
-238 GYEIERQEPVVEEK
+238 
-252 EVVQEINTPQE
+252 
-263 VSADEFLHKTI
+263 
-274 AERTEDAGKE
+274 
-284 KDVVVSNENSLQ
+284 
-296 EELVDSQVEH
+296 
-306 EDTILAEEM
+306 
-315 KCNTEIEKQT
+315 
-325 SEESVIVKAEEK
+325 
-337 LEETIIVE
+337 
-345 IPEEFAEIAETEEP
+345 
-359 EVEVTAETEESEEV
+359 EVEVV
-373 EVTAETEE
+373 
-381 SEEVEVIAEA
+381 AEA
-391 EESEEVEVTAETEE
+391 EESEE
-405 SEEVEVTAETEESEE
+405 EEV
-420 VEVTAEAEES
+420 
-430 EEVEVTAETEEF
+430 
-442 EEVKVIA
+442 
-449 EAEESEEAEVTTE
+449 
-462 TEESEEVEEIAET
+462 IAET
-475 EESEEVEEIAEAEE
+475 EAP
-489 SEEVEVIAEAE
+489 
-500 ESEEVEVTT
+500 
-509 ETEESEEVE
+509 
-518 VTAETEESEEVEVTA
+518 
-533 EAEESEEVEVTAET
+533 
-547 EEFEEVKVI
+547 
-556 AEAEESEEAEVTTE
+556 EEAEPV
-570 TEESEEVEEI
+570 
-580 AETEE
+580 AL
-585 SEEVE
+585 
-590 EIAEAEESEEV
+590 
-601 EVIAEA
+601 
-607 EESEEVEVT
+607 
-616 TETEESEEVEVTAE
+616 
-630 TEESEEVEVTAEAEE
+630 
-645 SEEVEVTAE
+645 
-654 TEEFEEV
+654 
-661 KVIAE
+661 K
-666 AEESEEVE
+666 
-674 EIAEA
+674 
-679 EESEVEAFV
+679 
-688 ELEETQPEMVLDE
+688 ETQQEMVLNE
-701 AIEQKSEF
+701 AIEQTNEF
-709 IHVAEADEQTK
+709 ILDAEADEQTK
-720 KDVQSFANVLI
+720 KDVQNFADVLI
-731 AETEENKLVVEE
+731 AEERPVVEE
-743 ALVAEEQPVVEEAPI
+743 AVIAEEQPVVEET
-758 AEGKPVVEEAPVA
+758 PVA
-771 EEQLVVEEALVAE
+771 EAS
-784 EQPVVEEAPIA
+784 PVV
-795 EGKSVVEEAPVAEE
+795 
-809 QLVVEET
+809 Q
-816 TIAEEKPV
+816 
-824 VPKEEPKREKKRH
+824 KEEPKREKKRH

-859 TSVMQ
+859 ANAMQ
-864 PSMGERVENKPVH
+864 SSMKERVENKPVQ
-877 QVEESPVQQVVVE
+877 QVEEKPMQQVAVEPQVEEKPMQQVAVEPQVEETAMQQVAVEPQVEEKPMQQVVVE
-890 SRVEEQPVKQVVVDP
+890 PRVEEKPMQQVAVEP
-905 QVEEQP
+905 QVEEKPMQQVAVEPQVEEKP

-918 PQVEEQPMQQVVVE
+918 PQVEE
-932 PQVKEQPMQQVVVEP
+932 
-947 QVEVQPMQQVVVEP
+947 
-961 QVKEQPMQQVV
+961 
-972 VEPQVKEQ
+972 
-980 PMQQVVVEPQVEE
+980 
-993 QLGQQM
+993 
-999 VVESQV
+999 
-1005 EEKPMQQVVVE
+1005 KPMQQVVAE

-1021 ISSTEVQEKAYVV
+1021 ISSTEVEEKAYIV

-1048 PTYTVPPLALL
+1048 PTYAVPPLTLL
-1059 SIPRQAA
+1059 SIPQQAA
-1066 LDNKEWLEEQKEL
+1066 LDNTEWLEEQKEL

-1431 NYLFQQEDLLAK
+1431 NYLFKQEDLLAK
-1443 TEQSESEDELF
+1443 TEQAESEDELF
-1454 FDACQFV
+1454 FEACQFV

-1490 ESQGIISEARGT
+1490 QSQGIISEARGT

>member
-9 FNKEEEQTAM
+9 FNKEEEQTAI

-52 GKCRFPLIPDD
+52 GKCRFPLVPDN
-63 GFDEDDV
+63 GFDEEDV
-70 REQPRFEEQHVQSG
+70 IATGHFEEQPVQ
-84 VYEDQPTQRGIKVE
+84 VVTYENQPTQRGVKVE
-98 RSRRPYVEKVV
+98 RSRRQYVEKVV
-109 ATYEEPEVQYEPD
+109 STYEEPEVQYEPER
-122 PEPVVKKVSVPSQES
+122 EPVVKKASAPSQES
-137 SRRPFRPTE
+137 NRRPFRPTE

-156 PSVEKKVEKQEEEKE
+156 PSVEKKVEKQEEKKE

-195 LSAFSEGQTT
+195 LSDFSEGQATN
-205 TPSSSGRA
+205 SSSHEGIDQRD
-213 GNQQEEQ
+213 QQ
-220 NHSKKEEKSV
+220 NKKEEKSV
-230 VDQWLEKN
+230 VDRWLEKN
-238 GYEIERQEPVVEEK
+238 GYEIESQEPIVEEK
-252 EVVQEINTPQE
+252 EVVQEISAQQAVPAGE
-263 VSADEFLHKTI
+263 VPHQTI
-274 AERTEDAGKE
+274 AERMEDAKQE
-284 KDVVVSNENSLQ
+284 SDVVAQNILQ
-296 EELVDSQVEH
+296 TELVDSKVEH
-306 EDTILAEEM
+306 EDTILSEET
-315 KCNTEIEKQT
+315 KRNTEIEQPTIEVEKQAP
-325 SEESVIVKAEEK
+325 EESVIVKAEEK

-345 IPEEFAEIAETEEP
+345 IPEE
-359 EVEVTAETEESEEV
+359 VEVIAETEESEEV
-373 EVTAETEE
+373 EVIAETEEPEEVEVIAETEELEEVEVIAETEE
-381 SEEVEVIAEA
+381 SEEVEVIAEAEAPEEVEVIAEAEELEEVEVIVEAEELEEVEVIAETEAPEETEVIAETEESEEVEVIAEAEAPEEVEVIAEA
-391 EESEEVEVTAETEE
+391 EESEEVEVITETE
-405 SEEVEVTAETEESEE
+405 AP
-420 VEVTAEAEES
+420 
-430 EEVEVTAETEEF
+430 
-442 EEVKVIA
+442 
-449 EAEESEEAEVTTE
+449 EEAEPV
-462 TEESEEVEEIAET
+462 A
-475 EESEEVEEIAEAEE
+475 
-489 SEEVEVIAEAE
+489 
-500 ESEEVEVTT
+500 
-509 ETEESEEVE
+509 
-518 VTAETEESEEVEVTA
+518 
-533 EAEESEEVEVTAET
+533 
-547 EEFEEVKVI
+547 
-556 AEAEESEEAEVTTE
+556 
-570 TEESEEVEEI
+570 
-580 AETEE
+580 
-585 SEEVE
+585 
-590 EIAEAEESEEV
+590 
-601 EVIAEA
+601 
-607 EESEEVEVT
+607 
-616 TETEESEEVEVTAE
+616 
-630 TEESEEVEVTAEAEE
+630 
-645 SEEVEVTAE
+645 
-654 TEEFEEV
+654 
-661 KVIAE
+661 
-666 AEESEEVE
+666 
-674 EIAEA
+674 
-679 EESEVEAFV
+679 
-688 ELEETQPEMVLDE
+688 LEETQQEMVLNE
-701 AIEQKSEF
+701 AIEQTNEF
-709 IHVAEADEQTK
+709 IHVAEAEEQAK

-731 AETEENKLVVEE
+731 AE
-743 ALVAEEQPVVEEAPI
+743 EQQVVEEAPI
-758 AEGKPVVEEAPVA
+758 AE
-771 EEQLVVEEALVAE
+771 EQS
-784 EQPVVEEAPIA
+784 VVEEAPIA
-795 EGKSVVEEAPVAEE
+795 EEQRVVEEAPIAEEQSVVEEAPIAEE
-809 QLVVEET
+809 QPIVQ
-816 TIAEEKPV
+816 
-824 VPKEEPKREKKRH
+824 KEEPKREKKRH

-859 TSVMQ
+859 VNAMQ
-864 PSMGERVENKPVH
+864 SSMSERVENKPVQ
-877 QVEESPVQQVVVE
+877 QVEEAPVQQVAVDPQVEEKPMQQVVVE
-890 SRVEEQPVKQVVVDP
+890 SRVEEK
-905 QVEEQP
+905 P

-918 PQVEEQPMQQVVVE
+918 PQVEEKPMQQVVVE
-932 PQVKEQPMQQVVVEP
+932 SRVE
-947 QVEVQPMQQVVVEP
+947 E
-961 QVKEQPMQQVV
+961 K
-972 VEPQVKEQ
+972 

-993 QLGQQM
+993 KPMQQ
-999 VVESQV
+999 VAVEPQV

-1016 QVQKP
+1016 PQVEEKPMQQVVVKPQVEEKPMQQVVAEQVHKP

-1048 PTYTVPPLALL
+1048 PTYAIPPLTLL
-1059 SIPRQAA
+1059 SIPQQAA
-1066 LDNKEWLEEQKEL
+1066 LDNTEWLDEQKEL

-1292 IVSEREI
+1292 IVSGREI

-1419 KTVDHVKKQMKP
+1419 KTVDHVRKQMKP
-1431 NYLFQQEDLLAK
+1431 NYLFKQEDLLAK
-1443 TEQSESEDELF
+1443 TEQAESEDELF

-1490 ESQGIISEARGT
+1490 ESQGIISEGRGT

>member
-1 MLDWMKKL
+1 
-9 FNKEEEQTAM
+9 
-19 NKEVPKQIESQ
+19 
-30 PKIPRVNHYTE
+30 
-41 AREAQMASRNA
+41 
-52 GKCRFPLIPDD
+52 
-63 GFDEDDV
+63 
-70 REQPRFEEQHVQSG
+70 
-84 VYEDQPTQRGIKVE
+84 
-98 RSRRPYVEKVV
+98 
-109 ATYEEPEVQYEPD
+109 
-122 PEPVVKKVSVPSQES
+122 
-137 SRRPFRPTE
+137 
-146 MISPIYGYNR
+146 
-156 PSVEKKVEKQEEEKE
+156 
-171 REDLEISVEG
+171 
-181 KSVVDAWLEKKGYT
+181 
-195 LSAFSEGQTT
+195 
-205 TPSSSGRA
+205 
-213 GNQQEEQ
+213 
-220 NHSKKEEKSV
+220 
-230 VDQWLEKN
+230 
-238 GYEIERQEPVVEEK
+238 
-252 EVVQEINTPQE
+252 
-263 VSADEFLHKTI
+263 
-274 AERTEDAGKE
+274 
-284 KDVVVSNENSLQ
+284 
-296 EELVDSQVEH
+296 
-306 EDTILAEEM
+306 
-315 KCNTEIEKQT
+315 
-325 SEESVIVKAEEK
+325 
-337 LEETIIVE
+337 
-345 IPEEFAEIAETEEP
+345 
-359 EVEVTAETEESEEV
+359 EVEV
-373 EVTAETEE
+373 
-381 SEEVEVIAEA
+381 
-391 EESEEVEVTAETEE
+391 
-405 SEEVEVTAETEESEE
+405 
-420 VEVTAEAEES
+420 
-430 EEVEVTAETEEF
+430 
-442 EEVKVIA
+442 
-449 EAEESEEAEVTTE
+449 
-462 TEESEEVEEIAET
+462 
-475 EESEEVEEIAEAEE
+475 IAEAEE

-500 ESEEVEVTT
+500 ESEEVEV
-509 ETEESEEVE
+509 
-518 VTAETEESEEVEVTA
+518 
-533 EAEESEEVEVTAET
+533 
-547 EEFEEVKVI
+547 
-556 AEAEESEEAEVTTE
+556 
-570 TEESEEVEEI
+570 
-580 AETEE
+580 
-585 SEEVE
+585 
-590 EIAEAEESEEV
+590 IAEAEESEEV

-607 EESEEVEVT
+607 EELEEV
-616 TETEESEEVEVTAE
+616 
-630 TEESEEVEVTAEAEE
+630 
-645 SEEVEVTAE
+645 
-654 TEEFEEV
+654 
-661 KVIAE
+661 
-666 AEESEEVE
+666 
-674 EIAEA
+674 
-679 EESEVEAFV
+679 
-688 ELEETQPEMVLDE
+688 E

-731 AETEENKLVVEE
+731 AETEENRRVVEE
-743 ALVAEEQPVVEEAPI
+743 AQVAEEQRVVEEAPVVEEQRVVEETPIAEEQPVV
-758 AEGKPVVEEAPVA
+758 
-771 EEQLVVEEALVAE
+771 Q
-784 EQPVVEEAPIA
+784 
-795 EGKSVVEEAPVAEE
+795 
-809 QLVVEET
+809 
-816 TIAEEKPV
+816 
-824 VPKEEPKREKKRH
+824 KEEPKREKKRH

-859 TSVMQ
+859 ANAMQ
-864 PSMGERVENKPVH
+864 PSANVRVENKPVQQEVAEP
-877 QVEESPVQQVVVE
+877 QVEERPVQQVVAE
-890 SRVEEQPVKQVVVDP
+890 P
-905 QVEEQP
+905 QVEERPVQQVVAEPQVEENP

-918 PQVEEQPMQQVVVE
+918 PQVEERPV
-932 PQVKEQPMQQVVVEP
+932 
-947 QVEVQPMQQVVVEP
+947 
-961 QVKEQPMQQVV
+961 
-972 VEPQVKEQ
+972 
-980 PMQQVVVEPQVEE
+980 QQVVVEPQVEE
-993 QLGQQM
+993 RPVQQ
-999 VVESQV
+999 VAEPQV
-1005 EEKPMQQVVVE
+1005 EERPVQQVVAEPQVEEQPMQQVVVE

-1034 NQRENDMRNVLQTP
+1034 NQRENDMRNVLHTP

-1059 SIPRQAA
+1059 SIPQQSA
-1066 LDNKEWLEEQKEL
+1066 LDNTEWLEEQKEL

-1431 NYLFQQEDLLAK
+1431 NYLFKQEDLLAK
-1443 TEQSESEDELF
+1443 TEQAESEDELF
-1454 FDACQFV
+1454 LDACQFV

-1490 ESQGIISEARGT
+1490 ESQGIISEGRGT

>member
-1 MLDWMKKL
+1 
-9 FNKEEEQTAM
+9 
-19 NKEVPKQIESQ
+19 EV
-30 PKIPRVNHYTE
+30 
-41 AREAQMASRNA
+41 
-52 GKCRFPLIPDD
+52 
-63 GFDEDDV
+63 
-70 REQPRFEEQHVQSG
+70 
-84 VYEDQPTQRGIKVE
+84 
-98 RSRRPYVEKVV
+98 
-109 ATYEEPEVQYEPD
+109 
-122 PEPVVKKVSVPSQES
+122 
-137 SRRPFRPTE
+137 
-146 MISPIYGYNR
+146 
-156 PSVEKKVEKQEEEKE
+156 
-171 REDLEISVEG
+171 
-181 KSVVDAWLEKKGYT
+181 
-195 LSAFSEGQTT
+195 
-205 TPSSSGRA
+205 
-213 GNQQEEQ
+213 
-220 NHSKKEEKSV
+220 
-230 VDQWLEKN
+230 
-238 GYEIERQEPVVEEK
+238 
-252 EVVQEINTPQE
+252 
-263 VSADEFLHKTI
+263 
-274 AERTEDAGKE
+274 
-284 KDVVVSNENSLQ
+284 
-296 EELVDSQVEH
+296 
-306 EDTILAEEM
+306 
-315 KCNTEIEKQT
+315 
-325 SEESVIVKAEEK
+325 
-337 LEETIIVE
+337 
-345 IPEEFAEIAETEEP
+345 IAETEEP
-359 EVEVTAETEESEEV
+359 EEVIAETEESEEV
-373 EVTAETEE
+373 EVIAETEELEEVEVIAETEESEEVEVIAETEELEEVEVIAETEESEEVEVIAETEESEEVEVIAETEESEEVEVIAETEESEEVEVIAETEELEEVEVIAETEELEEVEVIAETEELEEVEVIAETEE

-391 EESEEVEVTAETEE
+391 EESEEVEV
-405 SEEVEVTAETEESEE
+405 
-420 VEVTAEAEES
+420 
-430 EEVEVTAETEEF
+430 
-442 EEVKVIA
+442 
-449 EAEESEEAEVTTE
+449 
-462 TEESEEVEEIAET
+462 IAET
-475 EESEEVEEIAEAEE
+475 EEL
-489 SEEVEVIAEAE
+489 EEVEVIAE
-500 ESEEVEVTT
+500 
-509 ETEESEEVE
+509 TEEL
-518 VTAETEESEEVEVTA
+518 
-533 EAEESEEVEVTAET
+533 
-547 EEFEEVKVI
+547 
-556 AEAEESEEAEVTTE
+556 
-570 TEESEEVEEI
+570 
-580 AETEE
+580 
-585 SEEVE
+585 
-590 EIAEAEESEEV
+590 EEV
-601 EVIAEA
+601 EVIAET
-607 EESEEVEVT
+607 EELEEVEVIA
-616 TETEESEEVEVTAE
+616 ETEEQEEVEVIAE
-630 TEESEEVEVTAEAEE
+630 TEELEEVEVI
-645 SEEVEVTAE
+645 AE
-654 TEEFEEV
+654 TKAPVVETFV
-661 KVIAE
+661 AL
-666 AEESEEVE
+666 E
-674 EIAEA
+674 EIQQED
-679 EESEVEAFV
+679 EV
-688 ELEETQPEMVLDE
+688 
-701 AIEQKSEF
+701 IEQNNEF

-720 KDVQSFANVLI
+720 NDVQSFANVLI
-731 AETEENKLVVEE
+731 AETEENKRVEEEAPVVEE
-743 ALVAEEQPVVEEAPI
+743 QSVEEEVPVVEEQPVV
-758 AEGKPVVEEAPVA
+758 K
-771 EEQLVVEEALVAE
+771 
-784 EQPVVEEAPIA
+784 
-795 EGKSVVEEAPVAEE
+795 
-809 QLVVEET
+809 
-816 TIAEEKPV
+816 
-824 VPKEEPKREKKRH
+824 KEEPKREKKRH

-859 TSVMQ
+859 ANAMQ
-864 PSMGERVENKPVH
+864 PSANVRVENKPV
-877 QVEESPVQQVVVE
+877 QQEVA
-890 SRVEEQPVKQVVVDP
+890 
-905 QVEEQP
+905 
-911 MQQVVVE
+911 E

-932 PQVKEQPMQQVVVEP
+932 SQVEESPVQQVVAEPQVEEQPMQQVVA
-947 QVEVQPMQQVVVEP
+947 
-961 QVKEQPMQQVV
+961 
-972 VEPQVKEQ
+972 
-980 PMQQVVVEPQVEE
+980 EPQVEE
-993 QLGQQM
+993 Q
-999 VVESQV
+999 
-1005 EEKPMQQVVVE
+1005 PMQQVVVE
-1016 QVQKP
+1016 QVQKS
-1021 ISSTEVQEKAYVV
+1021 ISSTEPKEKAYVV
-1034 NQRENDMRNVLQTP
+1034 NQRENDMRNVLHTP
-1048 PTYTVPPLALL
+1048 QTYTVPPLALL
-1059 SIPRQAA
+1059 SIPQQSA
-1066 LDNKEWLEEQKEL
+1066 LDNTEWLDEQKEL

-1269 EEMERRYELFAHAG
+1269 DEMERRYELFAHAG

-1292 IVSEREI
+1292 IVSERDI

-1419 KTVDHVKKQMKP
+1419 KTVDHVRKQMKP
-1431 NYLFQQEDLLAK
+1431 NYLFKQEDLLAK
-1443 TEQSESEDELF
+1443 TEQAESEDELF

>member
-52 GKCRFPLIPDD
+52 GKCRFPLVPDN
-63 GFDEDDV
+63 GFDEEDESEV
-70 REQPRFEEQHVQSG
+70 NRFEEQPVQG
-84 VYEDQPTQRGIKVE
+84 VAYEEPTAQRGIKVE

-109 ATYEEPEVQYEPD
+109 STYEEPEVQYEPVR
-122 PEPVVKKVSVPSQES
+122 ESVVKKASAPSQES
-137 SRRPFRPTE
+137 NRRPFRPTE

-156 PSVEKKVEKQEEEKE
+156 PSVEKKVEKQEEVKE

-181 KSVVDAWLEKKGYT
+181 KAVVDAWLEKKGYK
-195 LSAFSEGQTT
+195 LSDFSEGQAT
-205 TPSSSGRA
+205 SSAPGEVVEQK
-213 GNQQEEQ
+213 GQQ
-220 NHSKKEEKSV
+220 SKKEEKSV

-238 GYEIERQEPVVEEK
+238 GYEIERQVPLVEEK
-252 EVVQEINTPQE
+252 EVIKEMSTPQE
-263 VSADEFLHKTI
+263 VSADELLHKTV
-274 AERTEDAGKE
+274 AEQMESAKLE
-284 KDVVVSNENSLQ
+284 KDVVVLNENNLQ
-296 EELVDSQVEH
+296 EELVASKVEH
-306 EDTILAEEM
+306 EDTILSEEI
-315 KCNTEIEKQT
+315 KRNTEIKQPTIEVEKQAP
-325 SEESVIVKAEEK
+325 EESVIVKAEEK

-345 IPEEFAEIAETEEP
+345 IPEELEEVEVITETEELEEVEVITETEELEEVEVITETEELEEVEVITETEELEEVEVIAETEEP
-359 EVEVTAETEESEEV
+359 EELIAETEESEEV
-373 EVTAETEE
+373 EVIAETEELEEVEVIAETEESEEVEVIAETEELEEVEVIAETEESEEVEVIAETEESEEVEVIAETEESEEVEVIAETEESEEVEVIAETEESEEVEVIAETEESEEVEVIAETEESEEVEVIAETEE

-391 EESEEVEVTAETEE
+391 EESEEVEVIAETEE
-405 SEEVEVTAETEESEE
+405 SEEVEV
-420 VEVTAEAEES
+420 
-430 EEVEVTAETEEF
+430 
-442 EEVKVIA
+442 
-449 EAEESEEAEVTTE
+449 
-462 TEESEEVEEIAET
+462 IAET
-475 EESEEVEEIAEAEE
+475 EE

-500 ESEEVEVTT
+500 ESEEVEV
-509 ETEESEEVE
+509 
-518 VTAETEESEEVEVTA
+518 
-533 EAEESEEVEVTAET
+533 
-547 EEFEEVKVI
+547 
-556 AEAEESEEAEVTTE
+556 
-570 TEESEEVEEI
+570 I

-585 SEEVE
+585 L
-590 EIAEAEESEEV
+590 EEV
-601 EVIAEA
+601 EVIAET
-607 EESEEVEVT
+607 EELEEVEVIA
-616 TETEESEEVEVTAE
+616 ETEELEEVEVIAE
-630 TEESEEVEVTAEAEE
+630 TEELEEVEVI
-645 SEEVEVTAE
+645 AE
-654 TEEFEEV
+654 TKAPVVETFV
-661 KVIAE
+661 AL
-666 AEESEEVE
+666 E
-674 EIAEA
+674 EIQQED
-679 EESEVEAFV
+679 EV
-688 ELEETQPEMVLDE
+688 
-701 AIEQKSEF
+701 IEQNSEF

-720 KDVQSFANVLI
+720 NDVQSFANVLI
-731 AETEENKLVVEE
+731 AETEENKRVEEEAPVVEE
-743 ALVAEEQPVVEEAPI
+743 QSVEEEVPVVEEQPVV
-758 AEGKPVVEEAPVA
+758 K
-771 EEQLVVEEALVAE
+771 
-784 EQPVVEEAPIA
+784 
-795 EGKSVVEEAPVAEE
+795 
-809 QLVVEET
+809 
-816 TIAEEKPV
+816 
-824 VPKEEPKREKKRH
+824 KEEPKREKKRH

-859 TSVMQ
+859 ANAMQ
-864 PSMGERVENKPVH
+864 PSANVRVENKPV
-877 QVEESPVQQVVVE
+877 QQEVA
-890 SRVEEQPVKQVVVDP
+890 
-905 QVEEQP
+905 
-911 MQQVVVE
+911 E

-932 PQVKEQPMQQVVVEP
+932 SQVEESPVQQVVAEPQVEEQPMQQVVVESQVEESPVQQVVAEP
-947 QVEVQPMQQVVVEP
+947 QVE
-961 QVKEQPMQQVV
+961 EQPMQQVV
-972 VEPQVKEQ
+972 AEPQVEEQ
-980 PMQQVVVEPQVEE
+980 PMQQVVAEPQVEE
-993 QLGQQM
+993 QPMQQ
-999 VVESQV
+999 VVAEPQV
-1005 EEKPMQQVVVE
+1005 EEQPMQQVVVE

-1021 ISSTEVQEKAYVV
+1021 ISSTEVKEKAYVV
-1034 NQRENDMRNVLQTP
+1034 NQRENDMRNVLHTP

-1059 SIPRQAA
+1059 SIPQQTA
-1066 LDNKEWLEEQKEL
+1066 LDNTEWLEEQKEL

-1406 RVQGVYVSDDEIE
+1406 RIQGVYVSDDEIE
-1419 KTVDHVKKQMKP
+1419 KTVDHVRKQMKP
-1431 NYLFQQEDLLAK
+1431 NYLFKQEDLLAK
-1443 TEQSESEDELF
+1443 TEQAESEDELF

-1490 ESQGIISEARGT
+1490 ESQGIISEGRGT

>member
-52 GKCRFPLIPDD
+52 GKCRFPLVPDN
-63 GFDEDDV
+63 GFDEEDESEV
-70 REQPRFEEQHVQSG
+70 NRFEEQPVQG
-84 VYEDQPTQRGIKVE
+84 VTYEEPTAQRGIKVE

-109 ATYEEPEVQYEPD
+109 STYEEPEVQYEPVR
-122 PEPVVKKVSVPSQES
+122 ESVVKKASVPSQES
-137 SRRPFRPTE
+137 NRRPFRPTE

-156 PSVEKKVEKQEEEKE
+156 PSVEKKEEKQEEVKE

-195 LSAFSEGQTT
+195 LSDFSEGQAPT
-205 TPSSSGRA
+205 SSSHRA
-213 GNQQEEQ
+213 ANQQGEQQYEE
-220 NHSKKEEKSV
+220 NKKEEKSV

-238 GYEIERQEPVVEEK
+238 GYEIERQVPLVEEK
-252 EVVQEINTPQE
+252 EVIQEMSTPQE
-263 VSADEFLHKTI
+263 VSADELLHKTV
-274 AERTEDAGKE
+274 AEQMESAKLE
-284 KDVVVSNENSLQ
+284 KDVVVLNENNLQ
-296 EELVDSQVEH
+296 EELVASKVEH
-306 EDTILAEEM
+306 EDTILSEEI
-315 KCNTEIEKQT
+315 KRNTEIKQPTIEVEKQAP
-325 SEESVIVKAEEK
+325 EESVIVKAEEK

-345 IPEEFAEIAETEEP
+345 IPEEVSKVEVIAETEEFEEVVMETEAP
-359 EVEVTAETEESEEV
+359 EEVEVITETEESEEAEVIAEAEESEQVEVIAEAEESEEVEVITETEELEEVEVIAETEESEEV
-373 EVTAETEE
+373 EVITETEE

-391 EESEEVEVTAETEE
+391 EESEEVEV
-405 SEEVEVTAETEESEE
+405 
-420 VEVTAEAEES
+420 
-430 EEVEVTAETEEF
+430 
-442 EEVKVIA
+442 IA
-449 EAEESEEAEVTTE
+449 EVEESEEAEV
-462 TEESEEVEEIAET
+462 IAE
-475 EESEEVEEIAEAEE
+475 VEE

-500 ESEEVEVTT
+500 ESEE
-509 ETEESEEVE
+509 
-518 VTAETEESEEVEVTA
+518 A
-533 EAEESEEVEVTAET
+533 
-547 EEFEEVKVI
+547 
-556 AEAEESEEAEVTTE
+556 
-570 TEESEEVEEI
+570 
-580 AETEE
+580 
-585 SEEVE
+585 
-590 EIAEAEESEEV
+590 
-601 EVIAEA
+601 EVIAEINA
-607 EESEEVEVT
+607 PVVETFV
-616 TETEESEEVEVTAE
+616 AL
-630 TEESEEVEVTAEAEE
+630 
-645 SEEVEVTAE
+645 
-654 TEEFEEV
+654 
-661 KVIAE
+661 
-666 AEESEEVE
+666 E
-674 EIAEA
+674 EIQQE
-679 EESEVEAFV
+679 
-688 ELEETQPEMVLDE
+688 DE

-709 IHVAEADEQTK
+709 IYVAEADEQTK
-720 KDVQSFANVLI
+720 KDVQSFADVLI
-731 AETEENKLVVEE
+731 AE
-743 ALVAEEQPVVEEAPI
+743 EQ
-758 AEGKPVVEEAPVA
+758 PVVEEAPVA
-771 EEQLVVEEALVAE
+771 EEQQVVEEAPVVEEQSVVEEAPVVEEQPVAEETLVAEEQRVVEEAPVVEEQRVVEEVPVAE
-784 EQPVVEEAPIA
+784 EQPVV
-795 EGKSVVEEAPVAEE
+795 
-809 QLVVEET
+809 Q
-816 TIAEEKPV
+816 
-824 VPKEEPKREKKRH
+824 KEEPKREKKRH

-859 TSVMQ
+859 ANAMQ
-864 PSMGERVENKPVH
+864 PSANVRVENKPVQQEVAEP
-877 QVEESPVQQVVVE
+877 QVEERPVQQVVAE
-890 SRVEEQPVKQVVVDP
+890 P
-905 QVEEQP
+905 QVEEHP
-911 MQQVVVE
+911 VQQVVAE
-918 PQVEEQPMQQVVVE
+918 PQVEEQPI
-932 PQVKEQPMQQVVVEP
+932 
-947 QVEVQPMQQVVVEP
+947 
-961 QVKEQPMQQVV
+961 
-972 VEPQVKEQ
+972 
-980 PMQQVVVEPQVEE
+980 
-993 QLGQQM
+993 
-999 VVESQV
+999 
-1005 EEKPMQQVVVE
+1005 QQVVVE

-1034 NQRENDMRNVLQTP
+1034 NQRENDMRNVLHTP

-1059 SIPRQAA
+1059 SIPQQSA
-1066 LDNKEWLEEQKEL
+1066 LDNTEWLEEQKEL

-1241 APYNSVPHLVAPV
+1241 APYNAVPHLVAPV

-1431 NYLFQQEDLLAK
+1431 NYLFKQEDLLAK
-1443 TEQSESEDELF
+1443 TEQAESEDELF
-1454 FDACQFV
+1454 FEACQFV

-1490 ESQGIISEARGT
+1490 QSQGIISEARGT

>member
-1 MLDWMKKL
+1 
-9 FNKEEEQTAM
+9 
-19 NKEVPKQIESQ
+19 
-30 PKIPRVNHYTE
+30 
-41 AREAQMASRNA
+41 
-52 GKCRFPLIPDD
+52 
-63 GFDEDDV
+63 
-70 REQPRFEEQHVQSG
+70 
-84 VYEDQPTQRGIKVE
+84 
-98 RSRRPYVEKVV
+98 
-109 ATYEEPEVQYEPD
+109 
-122 PEPVVKKVSVPSQES
+122 
-137 SRRPFRPTE
+137 
-146 MISPIYGYNR
+146 
-156 PSVEKKVEKQEEEKE
+156 
-171 REDLEISVEG
+171 
-181 KSVVDAWLEKKGYT
+181 
-195 LSAFSEGQTT
+195 
-205 TPSSSGRA
+205 
-213 GNQQEEQ
+213 
-220 NHSKKEEKSV
+220 
-230 VDQWLEKN
+230 
-238 GYEIERQEPVVEEK
+238 
-252 EVVQEINTPQE
+252 
-263 VSADEFLHKTI
+263 
-274 AERTEDAGKE
+274 
-284 KDVVVSNENSLQ
+284 
-296 EELVDSQVEH
+296 
-306 EDTILAEEM
+306 
-315 KCNTEIEKQT
+315 
-325 SEESVIVKAEEK
+325 
-337 LEETIIVE
+337 
-345 IPEEFAEIAETEEP
+345 
-359 EVEVTAETEESEEV
+359 VEVI
-373 EVTAETEE
+373 AETEE
-381 SEEVEVIAEA
+381 SEEVEVIAET
-391 EESEEVEVTAETEE
+391 EESEEVEVIAETEE
-405 SEEVEVTAETEESEE
+405 SEEVEV
-420 VEVTAEAEES
+420 
-430 EEVEVTAETEEF
+430 
-442 EEVKVIA
+442 
-449 EAEESEEAEVTTE
+449 
-462 TEESEEVEEIAET
+462 IAET
-475 EESEEVEEIAEAEE
+475 EEQK
-489 SEEVEVIAEAE
+489 EVEVIAEAE
-500 ESEEVEVTT
+500 ETEEVEV
-509 ETEESEEVE
+509 
-518 VTAETEESEEVEVTA
+518 
-533 EAEESEEVEVTAET
+533 
-547 EEFEEVKVI
+547 
-556 AEAEESEEAEVTTE
+556 
-570 TEESEEVEEI
+570 I

-585 SEEVE
+585 QK
-590 EIAEAEESEEV
+590 EV

-607 EESEEVEVT
+607 EETEEVEVI
-616 TETEESEEVEVTAE
+616 AE
-630 TEESEEVEVTAEAEE
+630 TEEQEEVEA
-645 SEEVEVTAE
+645 
-654 TEEFEEV
+654 
-661 KVIAE
+661 IAE
-666 AEESEEVE
+666 AEERKEVEVIAETEAPEEVE
-674 EIAEA
+674 P
-679 EESEVEAFV
+679 VV
-688 ELEETQPEMVLDE
+688 LEETQQEMVLNE
-701 AIEQKSEF
+701 AIEQKNEF

-720 KDVQSFANVLI
+720 KDVQSFADVLI
-731 AETEENKLVVEE
+731 TEEQLVVEE
-743 ALVAEEQPVVEEAPI
+743 TPIVEEQPVAEETPIVEEQPVAEEIPI
-758 AEGKPVVEEAPVA
+758 VEEQPVVEEAPVA
-771 EEQLVVEEALVAE
+771 EEQLVVEET
-784 EQPVVEEAPIA
+784 PI
-795 EGKSVVEEAPVAEE
+795 VEE

-816 TIAEEKPV
+816 PIVEEQPV
-824 VPKEEPKREKKRH
+824 VQKEEPKREKKRH

-859 TSVMQ
+859 TNAMQ
-864 PSMGERVENKPVH
+864 PSMSERVENKSVH
-877 QVEESPVQQVVVE
+877 QVEE
-890 SRVEEQPVKQVVVDP
+890 K
-905 QVEEQP
+905 P

-918 PQVEEQPMQQVVVE
+918 PQVEEQPV
-932 PQVKEQPMQQVVVEP
+932 QQVVVEP
-947 QVEVQPMQQVVVEP
+947 QVEEQPVQQVVEP
-961 QVKEQPMQQVV
+961 QVE
-972 VEPQVKEQ
+972 ER

-993 QLGQQM
+993 
-999 VVESQV
+999 
-1005 EEKPMQQVVVE
+1005 KPMQQVVVEPQVEEKLMQQVVVEPQVEEKPVQQVVAE

-1021 ISSTEVQEKAYVV
+1021 ISSTEVEEKAYVV
-1034 NQRENDMRNVLQTP
+1034 NQRENDVRNVLQTP
-1048 PTYTVPPLALL
+1048 PTYTIPPLTLL
-1059 SIPRQAA
+1059 SIPQQAA
-1066 LDNKEWLEEQKEL
+1066 LDNTEWLEEQKEL

-1431 NYLFQQEDLLAK
+1431 NYLFKQEDLLAK
-1443 TEQSESEDELF
+1443 TEQAESEDELF
-1454 FDACQFV
+1454 LDACQFV

-1490 ESQGIISEARGT
+1490 ESQGIISEGRGT

>member
-52 GKCRFPLIPDD
+52 GKCRFPLVPDN
-63 GFDEDDV
+63 GFDEEDESEV
-70 REQPRFEEQHVQSG
+70 NRFEEQPVQG
-84 VYEDQPTQRGIKVE
+84 VTYEEPTAQRGIKVE

-109 ATYEEPEVQYEPD
+109 STYEEPEVQYEPVR
-122 PEPVVKKVSVPSQES
+122 ESVVKKASAPSQES
-137 SRRPFRPTE
+137 NRRPFRPTE

-156 PSVEKKVEKQEEEKE
+156 PSVEKKEEKQEEVKE

-195 LSAFSEGQTT
+195 LSDFSEGQAPT
-205 TPSSSGRA
+205 SSSHRA
-213 GNQQEEQ
+213 ANQQGEQQYEE
-220 NHSKKEEKSV
+220 NKKEEKSV

-238 GYEIERQEPVVEEK
+238 GYEIERQVPLVEEK
-252 EVVQEINTPQE
+252 EVIQEMSTPQE
-263 VSADEFLHKTI
+263 VSADELLHKTV
-274 AERTEDAGKE
+274 AEQMESAKLE
-284 KDVVVSNENSLQ
+284 KDVVVLNENNLQ
-296 EELVDSQVEH
+296 EELVASKVEH
-306 EDTILAEEM
+306 EDTILSEEI
-315 KCNTEIEKQT
+315 KRNTEIKQPTIEVEKQAP
-325 SEESVIVKAEEK
+325 EESVIVKAEEK

-345 IPEEFAEIAETEEP
+345 IPEEVSKVEVIAETEELE
-359 EVEVTAETEESEEV
+359 EVVMETEAPEEV
-373 EVTAETEE
+373 EVIAEAKELEEVEVIAETEE

-391 EESEEVEVTAETEE
+391 EESEEAE
-405 SEEVEVTAETEESEE
+405 
-420 VEVTAEAEES
+420 
-430 EEVEVTAETEEF
+430 
-442 EEVKVIA
+442 VIA
-449 EAEESEEAEVTTE
+449 EAEEL
-462 TEESEEVEEIAET
+462 
-475 EESEEVEEIAEAEE
+475 
-489 SEEVEVIAEAE
+489 EEVEVIAEAE
-500 ESEEVEVTT
+500 ET
-509 ETEESEEVE
+509 
-518 VTAETEESEEVEVTA
+518 
-533 EAEESEEVEVTAET
+533 
-547 EEFEEVKVI
+547 
-556 AEAEESEEAEVTTE
+556 
-570 TEESEEVEEI
+570 
-580 AETEE
+580 
-585 SEEVE
+585 
-590 EIAEAEESEEV
+590 
-601 EVIAEA
+601 EVIAETKA
-607 EESEEVEVT
+607 PVVETFV
-616 TETEESEEVEVTAE
+616 AL
-630 TEESEEVEVTAEAEE
+630 
-645 SEEVEVTAE
+645 
-654 TEEFEEV
+654 
-661 KVIAE
+661 
-666 AEESEEVE
+666 E
-674 EIAEA
+674 EIQQE
-679 EESEVEAFV
+679 
-688 ELEETQPEMVLDE
+688 DE

-720 KDVQSFANVLI
+720 KDVQSFADVLI
-731 AETEENKLVVEE
+731 
-743 ALVAEEQPVVEEAPI
+743 AEEQPVVEEAPVVEEQPV
-758 AEGKPVVEEAPVA
+758 AEETLVAEEQRVVEEAPVA
-771 EEQLVVEEALVAE
+771 EEQRVVEEAPVVEEQPVAEETPVAE
-784 EQPVVEEAPIA
+784 EQPVV
-795 EGKSVVEEAPVAEE
+795 
-809 QLVVEET
+809 Q
-816 TIAEEKPV
+816 
-824 VPKEEPKREKKRH
+824 KEEPKREKKRH

-859 TSVMQ
+859 ANAMQ
-864 PSMGERVENKPVH
+864 PSANVRVENKPVQQEVAEP
-877 QVEESPVQQVVVE
+877 QVEEHPVQQVAAEPQMEEHPVQQVVA
-890 SRVEEQPVKQVVVDP
+890 KP
-905 QVEEQP
+905 QVEEQT
-911 MQQVVVE
+911 MKQVVAEPQVEERLVQQEVAE
-918 PQVEEQPMQQVVVE
+918 PQVEEQPMQQVVA
-932 PQVKEQPMQQVVVEP
+932 EP
-947 QVEVQPMQQVVVEP
+947 QVEEHSVQQVVA
-961 QVKEQPMQQVV
+961 
-972 VEPQVKEQ
+972 
-980 PMQQVVVEPQVEE
+980 EPQVEE
-993 QLGQQM
+993 Q
-999 VVESQV
+999 
-1005 EEKPMQQVVVE
+1005 PIQQVVVE

-1034 NQRENDMRNVLQTP
+1034 NQRENDMRNVLHTP

-1059 SIPRQAA
+1059 SIPQQSA
-1066 LDNKEWLEEQKEL
+1066 LDNTEWLEEQKEL

-1431 NYLFQQEDLLAK
+1431 NYLFKQEDLLAK
-1443 TEQSESEDELF
+1443 TEQAESEDELF
-1454 FDACQFV
+1454 FEACQFV

-1490 ESQGIISEARGT
+1490 QSQGIISEARGT

>member
-52 GKCRFPLIPDD
+52 GKCRFPLVPDN
-63 GFDEDDV
+63 GFDEEDESEV
-70 REQPRFEEQHVQSG
+70 NRFEEQPVQG
-84 VYEDQPTQRGIKVE
+84 VAYEEPTAQRGIKVE

-109 ATYEEPEVQYEPD
+109 STYEEPEVQYEPVR
-122 PEPVVKKVSVPSQES
+122 ESVVKKASAPSQES
-137 SRRPFRPTE
+137 NRRPFRPTE

-156 PSVEKKVEKQEEEKE
+156 PSVEKKVEKQEEVKE

-195 LSAFSEGQTT
+195 LSDFSEGQAPT
-205 TPSSSGRA
+205 SSSHRA
-213 GNQQEEQ
+213 ANQQGEQQYEE
-220 NHSKKEEKSV
+220 NKKEEKSV

-238 GYEIERQEPVVEEK
+238 GYEIERQVVPLVEEK
-252 EVVQEINTPQE
+252 EVIQEMSTPQE
-263 VSADEFLHKTI
+263 VSADELLHKTV
-274 AERTEDAGKE
+274 AEQMESAKLE
-284 KDVVVSNENSLQ
+284 KDVVVLNENNLQ
-296 EELVDSQVEH
+296 EELVASKVEH
-306 EDTILAEEM
+306 EDTILSEEI
-315 KCNTEIEKQT
+315 KRNTEIKQPTIEVEKQAP
-325 SEESVIVKAEEK
+325 EESVIVKAEEK

-345 IPEEFAEIAETEEP
+345 IPEEVSKVEVIAETEELEEVVMETEAP
-359 EVEVTAETEESEEV
+359 EEVEAEGSEEV
-373 EVTAETEE
+373 EVIAETEE

-391 EESEEVEVTAETEE
+391 EESEEAEVIAKAEELEEVEVIAEAEEVEVIAETEE
-405 SEEVEVTAETEESEE
+405 SEEVEVIAEAKESEEVEVIAETEESEE
-420 VEVTAEAEES
+420 VE
-430 EEVEVTAETEEF
+430 
-442 EEVKVIA
+442 VIA
-449 EAEESEEAEVTTE
+449 EAEESEEAEVITE
-462 TEESEEVEEIAET
+462 TEESEEVE
-475 EESEEVEEIAEAEE
+475 VIAEAEE

-500 ESEEVEVTT
+500 ESEEVEV
-509 ETEESEEVE
+509 
-518 VTAETEESEEVEVTA
+518 
-533 EAEESEEVEVTAET
+533 
-547 EEFEEVKVI
+547 I
-556 AEAEESEEAEVTTE
+556 AEAKEL
-570 TEESEEVEEI
+570 
-580 AETEE
+580 
-585 SEEVE
+585 
-590 EIAEAEESEEV
+590 EEV

-607 EESEEVEVT
+607 EE
-616 TETEESEEVEVTAE
+616 TE
-630 TEESEEVEVTAEAEE
+630 
-645 SEEVEVTAE
+645 
-654 TEEFEEV
+654 
-661 KVIAE
+661 VIAE
-666 AEESEEVE
+666 TKASVVETFVALE
-674 EIAEA
+674 EIQQE
-679 EESEVEAFV
+679 
-688 ELEETQPEMVLDE
+688 DE

-731 AETEENKLVVEE
+731 AETEENRRVVEE
-743 ALVAEEQPVVEEAPI
+743 AQVAEEQRVVEEAPVVEEQRVVEETPIAEEQPVV
-758 AEGKPVVEEAPVA
+758 
-771 EEQLVVEEALVAE
+771 Q
-784 EQPVVEEAPIA
+784 
-795 EGKSVVEEAPVAEE
+795 
-809 QLVVEET
+809 
-816 TIAEEKPV
+816 
-824 VPKEEPKREKKRH
+824 KEEPKREKKRH

-859 TSVMQ
+859 ANAMQ
-864 PSMGERVENKPVH
+864 PSANVRVENKPVQQEVAEP
-877 QVEESPVQQVVVE
+877 QVEERPVQQVVAE
-890 SRVEEQPVKQVVVDP
+890 P
-905 QVEEQP
+905 QVEENP

-918 PQVEEQPMQQVVVE
+918 PQVEERPV
-932 PQVKEQPMQQVVVEP
+932 
-947 QVEVQPMQQVVVEP
+947 
-961 QVKEQPMQQVV
+961 
-972 VEPQVKEQ
+972 
-980 PMQQVVVEPQVEE
+980 QQVVVEPQVEE
-993 QLGQQM
+993 RPVQQ
-999 VVESQV
+999 VAEPQV
-1005 EEKPMQQVVVE
+1005 EERPVQQVVAEPQVEEQPMQQVVVE

-1034 NQRENDMRNVLQTP
+1034 NQRENDMRNVLHTP

-1059 SIPRQAA
+1059 SIPQQSA
-1066 LDNKEWLEEQKEL
+1066 LDNTEWLEEQKEL

-1431 NYLFQQEDLLAK
+1431 NYLFKQEDLLAK
-1443 TEQSESEDELF
+1443 TEQAESEDELF
-1454 FDACQFV
+1454 LDACQFV

-1490 ESQGIISEARGT
+1490 ESQGIISEGRGT

>member
-19 NKEVPKQIESQ
+19 NKEVQKQVESQ

-52 GKCRFPLIPDD
+52 GKCRFPLVPDN
-63 GFDEDDV
+63 GFDEEDV
-70 REQPRFEEQHVQSG
+70 IETGRFEEQPVQA
-84 VYEDQPTQRGIKVE
+84 VTYENQPIQRGIKVE
-98 RSRRPYVEKVV
+98 RSRRQHVEKVV
-109 ATYEEPEVQYEPD
+109 STYEEPEIQYEPER
-122 PEPVVKKVSVPSQES
+122 EPVVKKASTPAQES
-137 SRRPFRPTE
+137 NRRPFRPTE

-156 PSVEKKVEKQEEEKE
+156 PSVEKKEEKQEEVKE

-195 LSAFSEGQTT
+195 LSHFSEGQAPT
-205 TPSSSGRA
+205 SSSHERVDEQD
-213 GNQQEEQ
+213 QQ
-220 NHSKKEEKSV
+220 SKKEEKSV

-238 GYEIERQEPVVEEK
+238 GYEIERQEPIVEEK
-252 EVVQEINTPQE
+252 EVAQEMSAPQE
-263 VSADEFLHKTI
+263 VPAAELLHETI
-274 AERTEDAGKE
+274 AERMEDAKQE
-284 KDVVVSNENSLQ
+284 KDVVVENVLQTESLA
-296 EELVDSQVEH
+296 SKVEH
-306 EDTILAEEM
+306 EDTILSEEM
-315 KCNTEIEKQT
+315 KRNTEIEQPTIEVEKQAP
-325 SEESVIVKAEEK
+325 EESVIVKAEEK

-345 IPEEFAEIAETEEP
+345 IPEEFEEVDVITETEESEEVEVIAEAEESEEVEVIAETEESEEM
-359 EVEVTAETEESEEV
+359 EVIAETEESEEV
-373 EVTAETEE
+373 EVIAETEE

-391 EESEEVEVTAETEE
+391 EESEEVEVIAETEE
-405 SEEVEVTAETEESEE
+405 SEEVEVIAETK
-420 VEVTAEAEES
+420 AP
-430 EEVEVTAETEEF
+430 
-442 EEVKVIA
+442 
-449 EAEESEEAEVTTE
+449 EEAEPV
-462 TEESEEVEEIAET
+462 V
-475 EESEEVEEIAEAEE
+475 
-489 SEEVEVIAEAE
+489 
-500 ESEEVEVTT
+500 
-509 ETEESEEVE
+509 
-518 VTAETEESEEVEVTA
+518 
-533 EAEESEEVEVTAET
+533 
-547 EEFEEVKVI
+547 
-556 AEAEESEEAEVTTE
+556 
-570 TEESEEVEEI
+570 
-580 AETEE
+580 
-585 SEEVE
+585 
-590 EIAEAEESEEV
+590 
-601 EVIAEA
+601 
-607 EESEEVEVT
+607 
-616 TETEESEEVEVTAE
+616 
-630 TEESEEVEVTAEAEE
+630 
-645 SEEVEVTAE
+645 
-654 TEEFEEV
+654 
-661 KVIAE
+661 
-666 AEESEEVE
+666 
-674 EIAEA
+674 
-679 EESEVEAFV
+679 
-688 ELEETQPEMVLDE
+688 LEETQQEMVLNE
-701 AIEQKSEF
+701 AIEQKNEF

-720 KDVQSFANVLI
+720 KDVQSFADVLI
-731 AETEENKLVVEE
+731 AEEAAIEEEQS
-743 ALVAEEQPVVEEAPI
+743 VAEET
-758 AEGKPVVEEAPVA
+758 PVA
-771 EEQLVVEEALVAE
+771 EEP
-784 EQPVVEEAPIA
+784 PVV
-795 EGKSVVEEAPVAEE
+795 
-809 QLVVEET
+809 Q
-816 TIAEEKPV
+816 
-824 VPKEEPKREKKRH
+824 KEEPKREKKRH

-844 LKQDRTRLMERHAAR
+844 LKQDRARLVERHAAR
-859 TSVMQ
+859 TNAMQ
-864 PSMGERVENKPVH
+864 PSMKERVENKPVH
-877 QVEESPVQQVVVE
+877 QVEEQPMQQVAVE
-890 SRVEEQPVKQVVVDP
+890 PQVEEQPMQQVAVEP

-918 PQVEEQPMQQVVVE
+918 PQVEEQPMQQVAVE
-932 PQVKEQPMQQVVVEP
+932 PQVEEQPMQQVAVEP
-947 QVEVQPMQQVVVEP
+947 QVE
-961 QVKEQPMQQVV
+961 
-972 VEPQVKEQ
+972 EQ

-993 QLGQQM
+993 KLVQQ
-999 VVESQV
+999 VVEPQAEEKPMQQV
-1005 EEKPMQQVVVE
+1005 VEPQAEEKPMQQVVVE
-1016 QVQKP
+1016 PQVEERPVQQVVVESQQVQKP
-1021 ISSTEVQEKAYVV
+1021 ISSTEVEEKAYVV
-1034 NQRENDMRNVLQTP
+1034 NQRENDVRNVLQTP
-1048 PTYTVPPLALL
+1048 PTYTIPSLTLL
-1059 SIPRQAA
+1059 SIPQQAA
-1066 LDNKEWLEEQKEL
+1066 LDNTEWLEEQKEL

-1431 NYLFQQEDLLAK
+1431 NYLFKQEDLLAK
-1443 TEQSESEDELF
+1443 TEQAESEDELF
-1454 FDACQFV
+1454 LDACQFV

-1490 ESQGIISEARGT
+1490 ESQGIISEGRGT

>member
-52 GKCRFPLIPDD
+52 GKCRFPLVPDN
-63 GFDEDDV
+63 GFDEEDESEV
-70 REQPRFEEQHVQSG
+70 NRFEEQPVQG
-84 VYEDQPTQRGIKVE
+84 VTYEEPTAQRGIKVE
-98 RSRRPYVEKVV
+98 RSRRSYVEKVV
-109 ATYEEPEVQYEPD
+109 STYEEPEVQYEPVR
-122 PEPVVKKVSVPSQES
+122 ESVVKKASAPSQES
-137 SRRPFRPTE
+137 NRRPFRPTE

-156 PSVEKKVEKQEEEKE
+156 PSVEKKEEKQEEVKE

-181 KSVVDAWLEKKGYT
+181 KSVVDAWLEKKGYK
-195 LSAFSEGQTT
+195 LSDFSEGQAPT
-205 TPSSSGRA
+205 SSSHRA
-213 GNQQEEQ
+213 ANQQGEQQYEE
-220 NHSKKEEKSV
+220 NKKEEKSV

-238 GYEIERQEPVVEEK
+238 GYEIERQVPLVEEK
-252 EVVQEINTPQE
+252 EVIQEMSTPQE
-263 VSADEFLHKTI
+263 VSADELLHKTV
-274 AERTEDAGKE
+274 AEQMESAKLE
-284 KDVVVSNENSLQ
+284 KDVVVLNENNLQ
-296 EELVDSQVEH
+296 EELVASKVEH
-306 EDTILAEEM
+306 EDTILSEEI
-315 KCNTEIEKQT
+315 KRNTEIKQPTIEVEKQAP
-325 SEESVIVKAEEK
+325 EESVIVKAEEK

-345 IPEEFAEIAETEEP
+345 IPEEVSKVEVIAETEELEEVVMETEAP
-359 EVEVTAETEESEEV
+359 EEAEAEESEEA
-373 EVTAETEE
+373 EVIAETEE

-391 EESEEVEVTAETEE
+391 EEVEVIVET
-405 SEEVEVTAETEESEE
+405 
-420 VEVTAEAEES
+420 
-430 EEVEVTAETEEF
+430 
-442 EEVKVIA
+442 
-449 EAEESEEAEVTTE
+449 
-462 TEESEEVEEIAET
+462 
-475 EESEEVEEIAEAEE
+475 EE
-489 SEEVEVIAEAE
+489 SEEVEVIAEA
-500 ESEEVEVTT
+500 
-509 ETEESEEVE
+509 
-518 VTAETEESEEVEVTA
+518 
-533 EAEESEEVEVTAET
+533 
-547 EEFEEVKVI
+547 K
-556 AEAEESEEAEVTTE
+556 
-570 TEESEEVEEI
+570 
-580 AETEE
+580 
-585 SEEVE
+585 
-590 EIAEAEESEEV
+590 ESEEV

-607 EESEEVEVT
+607 KESEEVEVIA
-616 TETEESEEVEVTAE
+616 EAKELEEVE
-630 TEESEEVEVTAEAEE
+630 
-645 SEEVEVTAE
+645 
-654 TEEFEEV
+654 
-661 KVIAE
+661 VIAE
-666 AEESEEVE
+666 AEETEVIAETKAPVVETFVALE
-674 EIAEA
+674 EIQQE
-679 EESEVEAFV
+679 
-688 ELEETQPEMVLDE
+688 DE

-731 AETEENKLVVEE
+731 AETEENRRVVEE
-743 ALVAEEQPVVEEAPI
+743 AQVAEEQRVVEEAPVVEEQRVVEETPIAEEQPVV
-758 AEGKPVVEEAPVA
+758 
-771 EEQLVVEEALVAE
+771 Q
-784 EQPVVEEAPIA
+784 
-795 EGKSVVEEAPVAEE
+795 
-809 QLVVEET
+809 
-816 TIAEEKPV
+816 
-824 VPKEEPKREKKRH
+824 KEEPKREKKRH

-859 TSVMQ
+859 ANAMQ
-864 PSMGERVENKPVH
+864 PSANVRVENKPVQQEVAEP
-877 QVEESPVQQVVVE
+877 QVEERPVQQVVAE
-890 SRVEEQPVKQVVVDP
+890 P
-905 QVEEQP
+905 QVEERPVQQVVAEPQVEENP

-918 PQVEEQPMQQVVVE
+918 PQVEERPV
-932 PQVKEQPMQQVVVEP
+932 
-947 QVEVQPMQQVVVEP
+947 
-961 QVKEQPMQQVV
+961 
-972 VEPQVKEQ
+972 
-980 PMQQVVVEPQVEE
+980 QQVVVEPQVEE
-993 QLGQQM
+993 RPVQQ
-999 VVESQV
+999 VAEPQV
-1005 EEKPMQQVVVE
+1005 EERPVQQVVAEPQVEEQPMQQVVVE

-1034 NQRENDMRNVLQTP
+1034 NQRENDMRNVLHTP

-1059 SIPRQAA
+1059 SIPQQSA
-1066 LDNKEWLEEQKEL
+1066 LDNTEWLEEQKEL

-1431 NYLFQQEDLLAK
+1431 NYLFKQEDLLAK
-1443 TEQSESEDELF
+1443 TEQAESEDELF
-1454 FDACQFV
+1454 LDACQFV

-1490 ESQGIISEARGT
+1490 ESQGIISEGRGT

>member
-19 NKEVPKQIESQ
+19 NKEVQKQVESQ

-52 GKCRFPLIPDD
+52 GKCRFPLVPDN
-63 GFDEDDV
+63 GFDEEDV
-70 REQPRFEEQHVQSG
+70 IETGRFEEQPVQA
-84 VYEDQPTQRGIKVE
+84 VTYENQPIQRGIKVE
-98 RSRRPYVEKVV
+98 RSRRQHVEKVV
-109 ATYEEPEVQYEPD
+109 STYEEPEIQYEPER
-122 PEPVVKKVSVPSQES
+122 EPVVKKASTPAQES
-137 SRRPFRPTE
+137 NRRPFRPTE

-156 PSVEKKVEKQEEEKE
+156 PSVEKKEEKQEEVKE

-195 LSAFSEGQTT
+195 LSHFSEGQAPT
-205 TPSSSGRA
+205 SSSHERVDEQD
-213 GNQQEEQ
+213 QQ
-220 NHSKKEEKSV
+220 SKKEEKSV

-238 GYEIERQEPVVEEK
+238 GYEIERQEPIVEEK
-252 EVVQEINTPQE
+252 EVAQEMSAPQE
-263 VSADEFLHKTI
+263 VPAAELLHETI
-274 AERTEDAGKE
+274 AERMEDAKQE
-284 KDVVVSNENSLQ
+284 KDVVVENVLQTESLA
-296 EELVDSQVEH
+296 SKVEH
-306 EDTILAEEM
+306 EDTILSEEM
-315 KCNTEIEKQT
+315 KRNTEIEQPTIEVEKQAP
-325 SEESVIVKAEEK
+325 EESVIVKAEEK

-345 IPEEFAEIAETEEP
+345 IPEEF
-359 EVEVTAETEESEEV
+359 EEV
-373 EVTAETEE
+373 DVITETEE

-391 EESEEVEVTAETEE
+391 EESEEVEVIAETEESEEMEVIAETEE
-405 SEEVEVTAETEESEE
+405 SEEVEVIAETK
-420 VEVTAEAEES
+420 AP
-430 EEVEVTAETEEF
+430 
-442 EEVKVIA
+442 
-449 EAEESEEAEVTTE
+449 EEAEPV
-462 TEESEEVEEIAET
+462 V
-475 EESEEVEEIAEAEE
+475 
-489 SEEVEVIAEAE
+489 
-500 ESEEVEVTT
+500 
-509 ETEESEEVE
+509 
-518 VTAETEESEEVEVTA
+518 
-533 EAEESEEVEVTAET
+533 
-547 EEFEEVKVI
+547 
-556 AEAEESEEAEVTTE
+556 
-570 TEESEEVEEI
+570 
-580 AETEE
+580 
-585 SEEVE
+585 
-590 EIAEAEESEEV
+590 
-601 EVIAEA
+601 
-607 EESEEVEVT
+607 
-616 TETEESEEVEVTAE
+616 
-630 TEESEEVEVTAEAEE
+630 
-645 SEEVEVTAE
+645 
-654 TEEFEEV
+654 
-661 KVIAE
+661 
-666 AEESEEVE
+666 
-674 EIAEA
+674 
-679 EESEVEAFV
+679 
-688 ELEETQPEMVLDE
+688 LEETQQEMVLNE
-701 AIEQKSEF
+701 AIEQKNEF

-720 KDVQSFANVLI
+720 KDVQSFADVLI
-731 AETEENKLVVEE
+731 AEEAAIEEEQS
-743 ALVAEEQPVVEEAPI
+743 VAEET
-758 AEGKPVVEEAPVA
+758 PVA
-771 EEQLVVEEALVAE
+771 EEP
-784 EQPVVEEAPIA
+784 PVV
-795 EGKSVVEEAPVAEE
+795 
-809 QLVVEET
+809 Q
-816 TIAEEKPV
+816 
-824 VPKEEPKREKKRH
+824 KEEPKREKKRH

-844 LKQDRTRLMERHAAR
+844 LKQDRARLVERHAAR
-859 TSVMQ
+859 TNAMQ
-864 PSMGERVENKPVH
+864 PSMKERVENKPVH
-877 QVEESPVQQVVVE
+877 QVEEQPMQQVAVE
-890 SRVEEQPVKQVVVDP
+890 PQVEEQPMQQVAVEP

-918 PQVEEQPMQQVVVE
+918 PQVEEQPMQQVAVE
-932 PQVKEQPMQQVVVEP
+932 PQVEEQPMQQVAVEP
-947 QVEVQPMQQVVVEP
+947 QVE
-961 QVKEQPMQQVV
+961 
-972 VEPQVKEQ
+972 EQ

-993 QLGQQM
+993 KLVQQ
-999 VVESQV
+999 VVEPQA

-1016 QVQKP
+1016 PQVEERPVQQVVVESQQVQKP
-1021 ISSTEVQEKAYVV
+1021 ISSTEVEEKAYVV
-1034 NQRENDMRNVLQTP
+1034 NQRENDVRNVLQTP
-1048 PTYTVPPLALL
+1048 PTYTIPSLTLL
-1059 SIPRQAA
+1059 SIPQQAA
-1066 LDNKEWLEEQKEL
+1066 LDNTEWLEEQKEL

-1431 NYLFQQEDLLAK
+1431 NYLFKQEDLLAK
-1443 TEQSESEDELF
+1443 TEQAESEDELF
-1454 FDACQFV
+1454 LDACQFV

-1490 ESQGIISEARGT
+1490 ESQGIISEGRGT

>member
-1 MLDWMKKL
+1 
-9 FNKEEEQTAM
+9 
-19 NKEVPKQIESQ
+19 ES
-30 PKIPRVNHYTE
+30 E
-41 AREAQMASRNA
+41 
-52 GKCRFPLIPDD
+52 
-63 GFDEDDV
+63 
-70 REQPRFEEQHVQSG
+70 
-84 VYEDQPTQRGIKVE
+84 
-98 RSRRPYVEKVV
+98 
-109 ATYEEPEVQYEPD
+109 
-122 PEPVVKKVSVPSQES
+122 
-137 SRRPFRPTE
+137 
-146 MISPIYGYNR
+146 
-156 PSVEKKVEKQEEEKE
+156 
-171 REDLEISVEG
+171 
-181 KSVVDAWLEKKGYT
+181 
-195 LSAFSEGQTT
+195 
-205 TPSSSGRA
+205 
-213 GNQQEEQ
+213 
-220 NHSKKEEKSV
+220 
-230 VDQWLEKN
+230 
-238 GYEIERQEPVVEEK
+238 
-252 EVVQEINTPQE
+252 
-263 VSADEFLHKTI
+263 
-274 AERTEDAGKE
+274 
-284 KDVVVSNENSLQ
+284 
-296 EELVDSQVEH
+296 
-306 EDTILAEEM
+306 
-315 KCNTEIEKQT
+315 
-325 SEESVIVKAEEK
+325 
-337 LEETIIVE
+337 
-345 IPEEFAEIAETEEP
+345 
-359 EVEVTAETEESEEV
+359 EVEVIAEAKESEEVEVIAEAKESEEVEVIAETEESEEV
-373 EVTAETEE
+373 EVIAEAKESEEVEVIAEAKELEEVEVITETEE

-391 EESEEVEVTAETEE
+391 EESEEVEV
-405 SEEVEVTAETEESEE
+405 
-420 VEVTAEAEES
+420 
-430 EEVEVTAETEEF
+430 
-442 EEVKVIA
+442 IA
-449 EAEESEEAEVTTE
+449 EAEET
-462 TEESEEVEEIAET
+462 
-475 EESEEVEEIAEAEE
+475 
-489 SEEVEVIAEAE
+489 EVIAETKAPV
-500 ESEEVEVTT
+500 VETFV
-509 ETEESEEVE
+509 
-518 VTAETEESEEVEVTA
+518 AL
-533 EAEESEEVEVTAET
+533 
-547 EEFEEVKVI
+547 
-556 AEAEESEEAEVTTE
+556 
-570 TEESEEVEEI
+570 EEI
-580 AETEE
+580 QQE
-585 SEEVE
+585 
-590 EIAEAEESEEV
+590 
-601 EVIAEA
+601 
-607 EESEEVEVT
+607 
-616 TETEESEEVEVTAE
+616 
-630 TEESEEVEVTAEAEE
+630 
-645 SEEVEVTAE
+645 
-654 TEEFEEV
+654 
-661 KVIAE
+661 
-666 AEESEEVE
+666 
-674 EIAEA
+674 
-679 EESEVEAFV
+679 
-688 ELEETQPEMVLDE
+688 DE

-731 AETEENKLVVEE
+731 AETEENRRVVEE
-743 ALVAEEQPVVEEAPI
+743 AQVAEEQRVVEEAPVVEEQRVVEEAPVVEEQRVVEETPIAEEQPVV
-758 AEGKPVVEEAPVA
+758 
-771 EEQLVVEEALVAE
+771 Q
-784 EQPVVEEAPIA
+784 
-795 EGKSVVEEAPVAEE
+795 
-809 QLVVEET
+809 
-816 TIAEEKPV
+816 
-824 VPKEEPKREKKRH
+824 KEEPKREKKRH

-859 TSVMQ
+859 ANAMQ
-864 PSMGERVENKPVH
+864 PSANVRVENKPVQQEVAEP
-877 QVEESPVQQVVVE
+877 QVEERPVQQVVAE
-890 SRVEEQPVKQVVVDP
+890 P
-905 QVEEQP
+905 QVEENPMQQVVAEPQVEERPVQQVVAEPQVEERPVQQVVAEPQVEENP

-918 PQVEEQPMQQVVVE
+918 PQVEERPVQQVVA
-932 PQVKEQPMQQVVVEP
+932 EP
-947 QVEVQPMQQVVVEP
+947 QVEERPVQQVVAEP
-961 QVKEQPMQQVV
+961 QVEERPV
-972 VEPQVKEQ
+972 
-980 PMQQVVVEPQVEE
+980 QQVVVEPQVEE
-993 QLGQQM
+993 RPVQQ
-999 VVESQV
+999 VAEPQV
-1005 EEKPMQQVVVE
+1005 EERPVQQVVAEPQVEEQPMQQVVVE

-1034 NQRENDMRNVLQTP
+1034 NQRENDMRNVLHTP

-1059 SIPRQAA
+1059 SIPQQSA
-1066 LDNKEWLEEQKEL
+1066 LDNTEWLEEQKEL

-1181 LDISGDPIVTDI
+1181 LDISGEPIVTDI

-1431 NYLFQQEDLLAK
+1431 NYLFKQEDLLAK
-1443 TEQSESEDELF
+1443 TEQAESEDELF
-1454 FDACQFV
+1454 LDACQFV

-1490 ESQGIISEARGT
+1490 ESQGIISEGRGT

>member
-1 MLDWMKKL
+1 
-9 FNKEEEQTAM
+9 
-19 NKEVPKQIESQ
+19 
-30 PKIPRVNHYTE
+30 
-41 AREAQMASRNA
+41 
-52 GKCRFPLIPDD
+52 
-63 GFDEDDV
+63 
-70 REQPRFEEQHVQSG
+70 
-84 VYEDQPTQRGIKVE
+84 
-98 RSRRPYVEKVV
+98 
-109 ATYEEPEVQYEPD
+109 
-122 PEPVVKKVSVPSQES
+122 
-137 SRRPFRPTE
+137 
-146 MISPIYGYNR
+146 
-156 PSVEKKVEKQEEEKE
+156 
-171 REDLEISVEG
+171 
-181 KSVVDAWLEKKGYT
+181 
-195 LSAFSEGQTT
+195 
-205 TPSSSGRA
+205 
-213 GNQQEEQ
+213 
-220 NHSKKEEKSV
+220 
-230 VDQWLEKN
+230 
-238 GYEIERQEPVVEEK
+238 
-252 EVVQEINTPQE
+252 
-263 VSADEFLHKTI
+263 
-274 AERTEDAGKE
+274 
-284 KDVVVSNENSLQ
+284 
-296 EELVDSQVEH
+296 
-306 EDTILAEEM
+306 
-315 KCNTEIEKQT
+315 
-325 SEESVIVKAEEK
+325 
-337 LEETIIVE
+337 
-345 IPEEFAEIAETEEP
+345 
-359 EVEVTAETEESEEV
+359 EVEVIAEAEEL
-373 EVTAETEE
+373 
-381 SEEVEVIAEA
+381 EEVEVIAEA
-391 EESEEVEVTAETEE
+391 EELEEVEVIAETEE
-405 SEEVEVTAETEESEE
+405 PEEVE
-420 VEVTAEAEES
+420 
-430 EEVEVTAETEEF
+430 
-442 EEVKVIA
+442 VIA
-449 EAEESEEAEVTTE
+449 EAEEL
-462 TEESEEVEEIAET
+462 EEVEVIAEA
-475 EESEEVEEIAEAEE
+475 EELEEVEVIAEAEE

-500 ESEEVEVTT
+500 ELEEVEV
-509 ETEESEEVE
+509 
-518 VTAETEESEEVEVTA
+518 
-533 EAEESEEVEVTAET
+533 
-547 EEFEEVKVI
+547 
-556 AEAEESEEAEVTTE
+556 
-570 TEESEEVEEI
+570 
-580 AETEE
+580 
-585 SEEVE
+585 
-590 EIAEAEESEEV
+590 IAEAEESEEV

-607 EESEEVEVT
+607 EELEEVE
-616 TETEESEEVEVTAE
+616 
-630 TEESEEVEVTAEAEE
+630 
-645 SEEVEVTAE
+645 
-654 TEEFEEV
+654 
-661 KVIAE
+661 VIAE
-666 AEESEEVE
+666 AEELEEVE
-674 EIAEA
+674 PIA
-679 EESEVEAFV
+679 
-688 ELEETQPEMVLDE
+688 LEETQQEMVLNE
-701 AIEQKSEF
+701 AIELKNGF
-709 IHVAEADEQTK
+709 IHVTEVDEQTK

-731 AETEENKLVVEE
+731 AEEQQVVEE
-743 ALVAEEQPVVEEAPI
+743 APIAGEQPVVEEAPI
-758 AEGKPVVEEAPVA
+758 AEG
-771 EEQLVVEEALVAE
+771 Q
-784 EQPVVEEAPIA
+784 QVVEEAPIA
-795 EGKSVVEEAPVAEE
+795 EEQRVVEEAPIAEE
-809 QLVVEET
+809 QRVVEEAPIAEERQVVEET
-816 TIAEEKPV
+816 PVSEEQPIV
-824 VPKEEPKREKKRH
+824 QKEEPKRQKKRH

-859 TSVMQ
+859 VNAMQ
-864 PSMGERVENKPVH
+864 PSMSERVENKPVQ
-877 QVEESPVQQVVVE
+877 QVEETQV
-890 SRVEEQPVKQVVVDP
+890 P
-905 QVEEQP
+905 QVEEKP

-918 PQVEEQPMQQVVVE
+918 PQVEERPMQQVAVE
-932 PQVKEQPMQQVVVEP
+932 P
-947 QVEVQPMQQVVVEP
+947 
-961 QVKEQPMQQVV
+961 
-972 VEPQVKEQ
+972 
-980 PMQQVVVEPQVEE
+980 
-993 QLGQQM
+993 
-999 VVESQV
+999 QV

-1016 QVQKP
+1016 SRVEEKPVQQVVVEQVQKP
-1021 ISSTEVQEKAYVV
+1021 TSSTEVQEKAYVV

-1048 PTYTVPPLALL
+1048 PTYAIPPLTLL
-1059 SIPRQAA
+1059 SIPQQAA
-1066 LDNKEWLEEQKEL
+1066 LDNTEWLDEQKEL

-1292 IVSEREI
+1292 IVSGREI

-1419 KTVDHVKKQMKP
+1419 KTVDHVRKQMKP
-1431 NYLFQQEDLLAK
+1431 NYLFKQEDLLAK
-1443 TEQSESEDELF
+1443 TEQAESEDELF

-1490 ESQGIISEARGT
+1490 ESQGIISEGRGT

>member
-1 MLDWMKKL
+1 
-9 FNKEEEQTAM
+9 
-19 NKEVPKQIESQ
+19 
-30 PKIPRVNHYTE
+30 
-41 AREAQMASRNA
+41 
-52 GKCRFPLIPDD
+52 
-63 GFDEDDV
+63 
-70 REQPRFEEQHVQSG
+70 EQPVAEE
-84 VYEDQPTQRGIKVE
+84 
-98 RSRRPYVEKVV
+98 
-109 ATYEEPEVQYEPD
+109 A
-122 PEPVVKKVSVPSQES
+122 
-137 SRRPFRPTE
+137 
-146 MISPIYGYNR
+146 
-156 PSVEKKVEKQEEEKE
+156 
-171 REDLEISVEG
+171 
-181 KSVVDAWLEKKGYT
+181 
-195 LSAFSEGQTT
+195 
-205 TPSSSGRA
+205 
-213 GNQQEEQ
+213 
-220 NHSKKEEKSV
+220 
-230 VDQWLEKN
+230 
-238 GYEIERQEPVVEEK
+238 PVVEEQP
-252 EVVQEINTPQE
+252 V
-263 VSADEFLHKTI
+263 
-274 AERTEDAGKE
+274 
-284 KDVVVSNENSLQ
+284 
-296 EELVDSQVEH
+296 
-306 EDTILAEEM
+306 AEE
-315 KCNTEIEKQT
+315 T
-325 SEESVIVKAEEK
+325 S
-337 LEETIIVE
+337 
-345 IPEEFAEIAETEEP
+345 
-359 EVEVTAETEESEEV
+359 
-373 EVTAETEE
+373 
-381 SEEVEVIAEA
+381 
-391 EESEEVEVTAETEE
+391 
-405 SEEVEVTAETEESEE
+405 
-420 VEVTAEAEES
+420 
-430 EEVEVTAETEEF
+430 
-442 EEVKVIA
+442 
-449 EAEESEEAEVTTE
+449 
-462 TEESEEVEEIAET
+462 
-475 EESEEVEEIAEAEE
+475 
-489 SEEVEVIAEAE
+489 
-500 ESEEVEVTT
+500 
-509 ETEESEEVE
+509 
-518 VTAETEESEEVEVTA
+518 
-533 EAEESEEVEVTAET
+533 
-547 EEFEEVKVI
+547 
-556 AEAEESEEAEVTTE
+556 
-570 TEESEEVEEI
+570 
-580 AETEE
+580 
-585 SEEVE
+585 
-590 EIAEAEESEEV
+590 
-601 EVIAEA
+601 
-607 EESEEVEVT
+607 
-616 TETEESEEVEVTAE
+616 
-630 TEESEEVEVTAEAEE
+630 
-645 SEEVEVTAE
+645 
-654 TEEFEEV
+654 
-661 KVIAE
+661 
-666 AEESEEVE
+666 
-674 EIAEA
+674 
-679 EESEVEAFV
+679 
-688 ELEETQPEMVLDE
+688 
-701 AIEQKSEF
+701 
-709 IHVAEADEQTK
+709 
-720 KDVQSFANVLI
+720 
-731 AETEENKLVVEE
+731 VVEE
-743 ALVAEEQPVVEEAPI
+743 QSVVEEAPI
-758 AEGKPVVEEAPVA
+758 AEEQPVAEEAPVVEEQPVA
-771 EEQLVVEEALVAE
+771 EEAPVVEEQPVAEEAPIVEEALIAEEAPIVEEQPVAEEAPVVEEQPVAEETSVVEEQPVAEETPIVE
-784 EQPVVEEAPIA
+784 EQPVV
-795 EGKSVVEEAPVAEE
+795 
-809 QLVVEET
+809 Q
-816 TIAEEKPV
+816 
-824 VPKEEPKREKKRH
+824 KEEPKREKKRH

-844 LKQDRTRLMERHAAR
+844 LKQDRARLMERHASR
-859 TSVMQ
+859 TNAMQ
-864 PSMGERVENKPVH
+864 PSMSERVENKPVH
-877 QVEESPVQQVVVE
+877 QVEEQ
-890 SRVEEQPVKQVVVDP
+890 P
-905 QVEEQP
+905 QVEEKP

-918 PQVEEQPMQQVVVE
+918 PQVEE
-932 PQVKEQPMQQVVVEP
+932 K
-947 QVEVQPMQQVVVEP
+947 
-961 QVKEQPMQQVV
+961 
-972 VEPQVKEQ
+972 

-993 QLGQQM
+993 KPMQQV
-999 VVESQV
+999 VVEPQVEERPMQQVVVEPQV
-1005 EEKPMQQVVVE
+1005 EEKPMQQVVEPQVQPVQQVVAE

-1021 ISSTEVQEKAYVV
+1021 ISSTEVEEKAYVV
-1034 NQRENDMRNVLQTP
+1034 NQRENDVRNVLQTP
-1048 PTYTVPPLALL
+1048 PTYTIPSLTLL
-1059 SIPRQAA
+1059 SIPQQAA
-1066 LDNKEWLEEQKEL
+1066 LDNTEWLEEQKEL

-1431 NYLFQQEDLLAK
+1431 NYLFKQEDLLAK
-1443 TEQSESEDELF
+1443 TEQAESEDELF
-1454 FDACQFV
+1454 LDACQFV

>member
-19 NKEVPKQIESQ
+19 NKEVQKQVESQ

-52 GKCRFPLIPDD
+52 GKCRFPLVPDN
-63 GFDEDDV
+63 GFDEEDV
-70 REQPRFEEQHVQSG
+70 IETGRFEEQPVQA
-84 VYEDQPTQRGIKVE
+84 VTYENQPIQRGIKVE
-98 RSRRPYVEKVV
+98 RSRRQYVEKVV
-109 ATYEEPEVQYEPD
+109 STYEEPEIQYEPER
-122 PEPVVKKVSVPSQES
+122 EPVVKKASTPAQES
-137 SRRPFRPTE
+137 NRRPFRPTE

-156 PSVEKKVEKQEEEKE
+156 PSVEKKEEKQEEVKE

-195 LSAFSEGQTT
+195 LSDFSEGQAPT
-205 TPSSSGRA
+205 SSSHRA
-213 GNQQEEQ
+213 ANEQGEQQYEE
-220 NHSKKEEKSV
+220 SKKEEKSV

-238 GYEIERQEPVVEEK
+238 GYEIERQEPIVEEK
-252 EVVQEINTPQE
+252 EVVQEMSAPQE
-263 VSADEFLHKTI
+263 VPAAELLHETI
-274 AERTEDAGKE
+274 AERMEDAKQE
-284 KDVVVSNENSLQ
+284 SDVVDKNILQ
-296 EELVDSQVEH
+296 EELVDSKVEH
-306 EDTILAEEM
+306 EDTILSEEI
-315 KCNTEIEKQT
+315 KRSTEIEQPTIEVEKQAP
-325 SEESVIVKAEEK
+325 EESVIVKAEEK
-337 LEETIIVE
+337 LEETIVVE
-345 IPEEFAEIAETEEP
+345 IPEE
-359 EVEVTAETEESEEV
+359 VEVI
-373 EVTAETEE
+373 AETEE
-381 SEEVEVIAEA
+381 SEEVEVIAETK
-391 EESEEVEVTAETEE
+391 ESEEVEVIAETEE
-405 SEEVEVTAETEESEE
+405 SEEVEV
-420 VEVTAEAEES
+420 
-430 EEVEVTAETEEF
+430 
-442 EEVKVIA
+442 
-449 EAEESEEAEVTTE
+449 
-462 TEESEEVEEIAET
+462 IAET
-475 EESEEVEEIAEAEE
+475 EESEKVEVIAEAEE

-500 ESEEVEVTT
+500 ESEEVEVI
-509 ETEESEEVE
+509 
-518 VTAETEESEEVEVTA
+518 A
-533 EAEESEEVEVTAET
+533 EAEESEEVEV
-547 EEFEEVKVI
+547 
-556 AEAEESEEAEVTTE
+556 
-570 TEESEEVEEI
+570 I
-580 AETEE
+580 AET
-585 SEEVE
+585 
-590 EIAEAEESEEV
+590 EESEEV

-607 EESEEVEVT
+607 EESEEVEVI
-616 TETEESEEVEVTAE
+616 AE
-630 TEESEEVEVTAEAEE
+630 TEEQKEVE
-645 SEEVEVTAE
+645 
-654 TEEFEEV
+654 
-661 KVIAE
+661 VIAE
-666 AEESEEVE
+666 AEAPEEVE
-674 EIAEA
+674 VIAETEEQEEVEAIAEA
-679 EESEVEAFV
+679 EERKEVEVIAETEAPEEV
-688 ELEETQPEMVLDE
+688 EPVALEEMQQEMVLNE
-701 AIEQKSEF
+701 AIEQKNEF

-720 KDVQSFANVLI
+720 KDVQSFADVLI
-731 AETEENKLVVEE
+731 TEEQPVAEETPVVEE
-743 ALVAEEQPVVEEAPI
+743 QPAAEEAPIAEEQPAAEETSVVEEQSVVEEAPI
-758 AEGKPVVEEAPVA
+758 AE
-771 EEQLVVEEALVAE
+771 EQSVAE
-784 EQPVVEEAPIA
+784 EQPVV
-795 EGKSVVEEAPVAEE
+795 
-809 QLVVEET
+809 Q
-816 TIAEEKPV
+816 
-824 VPKEEPKREKKRH
+824 KEEPKREKKRH

-844 LKQDRTRLMERHAAR
+844 LKQDRARLMERHASR
-859 TSVMQ
+859 TNAMQ
-864 PSMGERVENKPVH
+864 PSMSERVENKPVH
-877 QVEESPVQQVVVE
+877 QVEEQ
-890 SRVEEQPVKQVVVDP
+890 P
-905 QVEEQP
+905 QVEEKP

-918 PQVEEQPMQQVVVE
+918 PQVEE
-932 PQVKEQPMQQVVVEP
+932 K
-947 QVEVQPMQQVVVEP
+947 
-961 QVKEQPMQQVV
+961 
-972 VEPQVKEQ
+972 

-993 QLGQQM
+993 KPMQQV
-999 VVESQV
+999 VVEPQV

-1016 QVQKP
+1016 PQVEEKPMQQVVVEPQVEEKPMQQVVVEPQVEEKPMQQVVVEPQVEERPMQQVVVEPQVEEKPMQQVVEPQVQPVQQVVAEQVQKP
-1021 ISSTEVQEKAYVV
+1021 ISSTEVEEKAYVV
-1034 NQRENDMRNVLQTP
+1034 NQRENDVRNVLQTP
-1048 PTYTVPPLALL
+1048 PTYTIPSLTLL
-1059 SIPRQAA
+1059 SIPQQAA
-1066 LDNKEWLEEQKEL
+1066 LDNTEWLEEQKEL

-1431 NYLFQQEDLLAK
+1431 NYLFKQEDLLAK
-1443 TEQSESEDELF
+1443 TEQAESEDELF
-1454 FDACQFV
+1454 LDACQFV

>member
-1 MLDWMKKL
+1 
-9 FNKEEEQTAM
+9 EQ
-19 NKEVPKQIESQ
+19 
-30 PKIPRVNHYTE
+30 
-41 AREAQMASRNA
+41 
-52 GKCRFPLIPDD
+52 
-63 GFDEDDV
+63 
-70 REQPRFEEQHVQSG
+70 
-84 VYEDQPTQRGIKVE
+84 
-98 RSRRPYVEKVV
+98 
-109 ATYEEPEVQYEPD
+109 
-122 PEPVVKKVSVPSQES
+122 
-137 SRRPFRPTE
+137 
-146 MISPIYGYNR
+146 
-156 PSVEKKVEKQEEEKE
+156 
-171 REDLEISVEG
+171 
-181 KSVVDAWLEKKGYT
+181 
-195 LSAFSEGQTT
+195 
-205 TPSSSGRA
+205 
-213 GNQQEEQ
+213 
-220 NHSKKEEKSV
+220 
-230 VDQWLEKN
+230 
-238 GYEIERQEPVVEEK
+238 PVVEEAP
-252 EVVQEINTPQE
+252 I
-263 VSADEFLHKTI
+263 
-274 AERTEDAGKE
+274 
-284 KDVVVSNENSLQ
+284 
-296 EELVDSQVEH
+296 
-306 EDTILAEEM
+306 
-315 KCNTEIEKQT
+315 
-325 SEESVIVKAEEK
+325 
-337 LEETIIVE
+337 
-345 IPEEFAEIAETEEP
+345 
-359 EVEVTAETEESEEV
+359 
-373 EVTAETEE
+373 
-381 SEEVEVIAEA
+381 
-391 EESEEVEVTAETEE
+391 
-405 SEEVEVTAETEESEE
+405 
-420 VEVTAEAEES
+420 
-430 EEVEVTAETEEF
+430 
-442 EEVKVIA
+442 
-449 EAEESEEAEVTTE
+449 
-462 TEESEEVEEIAET
+462 
-475 EESEEVEEIAEAEE
+475 
-489 SEEVEVIAEAE
+489 
-500 ESEEVEVTT
+500 
-509 ETEESEEVE
+509 
-518 VTAETEESEEVEVTA
+518 
-533 EAEESEEVEVTAET
+533 
-547 EEFEEVKVI
+547 
-556 AEAEESEEAEVTTE
+556 
-570 TEESEEVEEI
+570 
-580 AETEE
+580 
-585 SEEVE
+585 
-590 EIAEAEESEEV
+590 
-601 EVIAEA
+601 
-607 EESEEVEVT
+607 
-616 TETEESEEVEVTAE
+616 
-630 TEESEEVEVTAEAEE
+630 
-645 SEEVEVTAE
+645 
-654 TEEFEEV
+654 
-661 KVIAE
+661 
-666 AEESEEVE
+666 
-674 EIAEA
+674 
-679 EESEVEAFV
+679 
-688 ELEETQPEMVLDE
+688 
-701 AIEQKSEF
+701 
-709 IHVAEADEQTK
+709 
-720 KDVQSFANVLI
+720 
-731 AETEENKLVVEE
+731 
-743 ALVAEEQPVVEEAPI
+743 AEEQPVVEEAPI
-758 AEGKPVVEEAPVA
+758 AE
-771 EEQLVVEEALVAE
+771 

-795 EGKSVVEEAPVAEE
+795 EEQPVAEEAPVVEE
-809 QLVVEET
+809 Q
-816 TIAEEKPV
+816 PV
-824 VPKEEPKREKKRH
+824 VQKEEPKREKKRH

-844 LKQDRTRLMERHAAR
+844 LKQDRARLMERHASR
-859 TSVMQ
+859 TNGMQ
-864 PSMGERVENKPVH
+864 SSMSERVENKPVH
-877 QVEESPVQQVVVE
+877 QVEEQ
-890 SRVEEQPVKQVVVDP
+890 P
-905 QVEEQP
+905 QVEEKP

-918 PQVEEQPMQQVVVE
+918 PQVEE
-932 PQVKEQPMQQVVVEP
+932 K
-947 QVEVQPMQQVVVEP
+947 
-961 QVKEQPMQQVV
+961 
-972 VEPQVKEQ
+972 

-993 QLGQQM
+993 KLMQQV
-999 VVESQV
+999 VVEPQV
-1005 EEKPMQQVVVE
+1005 EEKPMQQVMVEPQVEEKPMQQVMVEPQVEEAQPVQQVVAE

-1021 ISSTEVQEKAYVV
+1021 ISSTEVEEKAYVV
-1034 NQRENDMRNVLQTP
+1034 NQRENDVRNVLQTP
-1048 PTYTVPPLALL
+1048 PTYTIPSLTLL
-1059 SIPRQAA
+1059 SIPQQAA
-1066 LDNKEWLEEQKEL
+1066 LDNTEWLEEQKEL

-1431 NYLFQQEDLLAK
+1431 NYLFKQEDLLAK
-1443 TEQSESEDELF
+1443 TEQAESEDELF
-1454 FDACQFV
+1454 FEACQFV

-1490 ESQGIISEARGT
+1490 ESQGIISEGRGT